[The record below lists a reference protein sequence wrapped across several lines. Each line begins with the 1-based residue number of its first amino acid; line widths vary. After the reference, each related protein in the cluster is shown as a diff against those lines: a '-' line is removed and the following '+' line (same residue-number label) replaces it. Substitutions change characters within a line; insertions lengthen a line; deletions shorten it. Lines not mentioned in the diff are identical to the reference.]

1 MTFWLNKCRLALLA
15 IPRYGTRGCTV
26 WRITRTMMKRDA
38 RMMMPAGL
46 AIAIGTLFM
55 CLTLLFGNVAKAS
68 MRREISVD
76 AGQANYVVA
85 SREDQDKPI
94 LFDEFDGK
102 GLSNLQ
108 GVRGLRPDVSLL
120 VDTEANGQSSKE
132 ILAIVSARQELMPVD
147 LVRGQ
152 WPDSDDQV
160 VLPHPVS
167 DRLQA
172 GLGDRV
178 RLHLSTLMLP
188 GSDSDSAQDSA
199 SKERLVDQ
207 GTVDLTVSGI
217 SKSRGRQYDD
227 FGGAVV
233 LTDSRIER
241 LLSMAG
247 IVGPESPPVNNVY
260 LQVDGQGKELQK
272 ALQNIRRYV
281 PKGYQ
286 LEDRRTMEDRL
297 LREQTGD
304 GVDITTLFLMTFG
317 LLAMVVAALVIANT
331 FQIMLARQRR
341 YLALLR
347 IIGADRRQIR
357 VGVLQQALFLG
368 VISSLIGIL
377 LAMGLM
383 GLAGCLGLHSGT
395 MKFEL
400 LLTPASLLVP
410 FVLGVLATLVAAFG
424 SSHRAIRVRPL
435 EALQPVDYQE
445 QGSRN
450 RTGLRISILLAV
462 IGLALVTW
470 SSWRVGELVRT
481 NSGDTVQTRNQQE
494 RLLGLAVLGV
504 LLIFLSA
511 LIGARRWI
519 PAFLRCL
526 GKPVSKIGPSC
537 RVGVANIA
545 RNPSRVAATGVALL
559 IGVTL
564 VSTLAT
570 GAVTAKRTLFKDID
584 QRYSVDIEISGQ
596 GLNKRNVRAIERVEG
611 VADAELVQ
619 RFNAKVESGGPSQAS
634 MTVYALDAS
643 RIRRVLHADLGP
655 GMQRSDAL
663 LVSTRTISKHSGYRD
678 GSRLNLS
685 IADPQAD
692 DEREKEA
699 DARRTLT
706 GVFAGFGGLDTSG
719 VYAITDSQ
727 NVAGID
733 TKTHEIW
740 IRTQGDR
747 DAALLLDDIRQAV
760 GEHDDMAISGG
771 LTQMRTWSERIDSLL
786 AIMVAL
792 LGVAVIIALIGVSN
806 TLMMSVLERRRET
819 ATLRAIGM
827 SSVQVRRSLG
837 VEACMIAL
845 GASLAGIVL
854 GMLFGWI
861 GAYQVFVPLGSVTFT
876 VPWSAFALIL
886 PVALLAAVA
895 ASVLPAREAVKVSPI
910 EALSDD

>member
-1 MTFWLNKCRLALLA
+1 MTFWLNKSRLALLA
-15 IPRYGTRGCTV
+15 IPRYRTRGCTV

-46 AIAIGTLFM
+46 AIVIGTLFM
-55 CLTLLFGNVAKAS
+55 CLTLLFGNVANAS
-68 MRREISVD
+68 MRREMSVD

-94 LFDEFDGK
+94 LFDEFDSK

-120 VDTEANGQSSKE
+120 VDAEANGQSSKE
-132 ILAIVSARQELMPVD
+132 ILAIVGARQELMPID

-160 VLPHPVS
+160 VLPQPVS

-172 GLGDRV
+172 GLGDKV
-178 RLHLSTLMLP
+178 RLHLSTLTLP
-188 GSDSDSAQDSA
+188 GSDSDSAQDSS

-247 IVGPESPPVNNVY
+247 MVGPESLPVNNVY

-331 FQIMLARQRR
+331 FQIMVARQRR

-357 VGVLQQALFLG
+357 VGVLQQALLLG

-445 QGSRN
+445 PGSRD
-450 RTGLRISILLAV
+450 RTGLRISVLLAV

-481 NSGDTVQTRNQQE
+481 NSGDTVQTSNQQE

-504 LLIFLSA
+504 LLIFLGA

-519 PAFLRCL
+519 PALLRCL

-596 GLNKRNVRAIERVEG
+596 GLNKRNVRAIERIQG

-619 RFNAKVESGGPSQAS
+619 RFDAKVQSGGPSQAS

-678 GSRLNLS
+678 GSQLKLS

-719 VYAITDSQ
+719 VYAITDSR

-747 DAALLLDDIRQAV
+747 DTALLLDDIRQAV

-854 GMLFGWI
+854 GTLFGWI

-876 VPWSAFALIL
+876 VPWSAFVLIL

>member
-1 MTFWLNKCRLALLA
+1 M
-15 IPRYGTRGCTV
+15 

-46 AIAIGTLFM
+46 AIVIGTLFM
-55 CLTLLFGNVAKAS
+55 CLTLLFGNVANAS
-68 MRREISVD
+68 MRREMSVD

-94 LFDEFDGK
+94 LFDEFDSK

-120 VDTEANGQSSKE
+120 VDAEANGQSSKE
-132 ILAIVSARQELMPVD
+132 ILAIVGARQELMPID

-160 VLPHPVS
+160 VLPQPVS

-172 GLGDRV
+172 GLGDKV
-178 RLHLSTLMLP
+178 HLHLSTLTLP
-188 GSDSDSAQDSA
+188 GSDSDSAQDSS

-247 IVGPESPPVNNVY
+247 MVGPESLPVNNVY
-260 LQVDGQGKELQK
+260 LQVDGQGKELQNT
-272 ALQNIRRYV
+272 LQNIRRYV

-297 LREQTGD
+297 LSEQTGN
-304 GVDITTLFLMTFG
+304 GVNFMTVFLMTFG
-317 LLAMVVAALVIANT
+317 VLAMVVAALVIANT
-331 FQIMLARQRR
+331 FQIMVARQRR

-347 IIGADRRQIR
+347 VIGADRRQIR
-357 VGVLQQALFLG
+357 LGVLQQALLLG

-395 MKFEL
+395 MELAL
-400 LLTPASLLVP
+400 LLTPAALLVP
-410 FVLGVLATLVAAFG
+410 FALGVLATLVAAFG
-424 SSHRAIRVRPL
+424 STRTAIRVRPL
-435 EALQPVDYQE
+435 EALQPVDHQE
-445 QGSRN
+445 QGSRK
-450 RTGLRISILLAV
+450 RTGLWISILLAV
-462 IGLALVTW
+462 SGLVFVIW
-470 SSWRVGELVRT
+470 SSWRVTELVRT
-481 NSGDTVQTRNQQE
+481 NSGDTVQTSNQQE
-494 RLLGLAVLGV
+494 LLLGLAVLGV
-504 LLIFLSA
+504 LLIFLGA

-519 PAFLRCL
+519 PALLRCL

-596 GLNKRNVRAIERVEG
+596 GLNKRNVRAIERIQG

-678 GSRLNLS
+678 GSQLKLS

-692 DEREKEA
+692 DERGKEA

-719 VYAITDSQ
+719 VYAITDSR

-760 GEHDDMAISGG
+760 GEHDDMAMSGG

-854 GMLFGWI
+854 GTLFGWI

-876 VPWSAFALIL
+876 VPWSTFALIL

>member
-1 MTFWLNKCRLALLA
+1 M
-15 IPRYGTRGCTV
+15 

-46 AIAIGTLFM
+46 AIVIGTIFM
-55 CLTLLFGNVAKAS
+55 CLTLLFGNVANAS
-68 MRREISVD
+68 MRREISMD
-76 AGQANYVVA
+76 AGQANYAVT
-85 SREDQDKPI
+85 SRRDLDKPI
-94 LFDEFDGK
+94 LLDEFDGK
-102 GLSNLQ
+102 GLSKLR
-108 GVRGLRPDVSLL
+108 GVSGLRPDVDLM
-120 VDTEANGQSSKE
+120 VDTEANGQSSKG

-147 LVRGQ
+147 LARGQ

-160 VLPHPVS
+160 VLPHSVAN
-167 DRLQA
+167 RLQA
-172 GLGDRV
+172 GLGDKV
-178 RLHLSTLMLP
+178 RLHLSPLMLP
-188 GSDSDSAQDSA
+188 GSDSDSAQDSS
-199 SKERLVDQ
+199 SKERLVDR
-207 GTVDLTVSGI
+207 GTVDLTISGI
-217 SKSRGRQYDD
+217 SKSHGGKYDD

-233 LTDSRIER
+233 LTGSRIER

-247 IVGPESPPVNNVY
+247 MVGPESLPVGNIY
-260 LQVDGQGKELQK
+260 LQVDGQGKELQNT
-272 ALQNIRRYV
+272 LQNISPYV
-281 PKGYQ
+281 PDGYQ
-286 LEDRRTMEDRL
+286 LEDRRAMEDRL
-297 LREQTGD
+297 LSEQTGN
-304 GVDITTLFLMTFG
+304 GVNIMTVFLMTFG
-317 LLAMVVAALVIANT
+317 VLAMVVAALVIANT
-331 FQIMLARQRR
+331 FQIMVARQRR

-347 IIGADRRQIR
+347 VIGADRWQIR
-357 VGVLQQALFLG
+357 AGVLQQALFIG
-368 VISSLIGIL
+368 VISSLVGIL

-395 MKFEL
+395 MKLEL
-400 LLTPASLLVP
+400 LLTPTALLVP

-424 SSHRAIRVRPL
+424 STRTAIRVRPL
-435 EALQPVDYQE
+435 EALQPLDHQE
-445 QGSRN
+445 QGSRK
-450 RTGLRISILLAV
+450 RTGLWISILLAV
-462 IGLALVTW
+462 SGLVFVIW
-470 SSWRVGELVRT
+470 SSWRVTELVRT
-481 NSGDTVQTRNQQE
+481 NSGDTVQTSNQQE
-494 RLLGLAVLGV
+494 LLLGLAVLGV
-504 LLIFLSA
+504 LLIFLGA
-511 LIGARRWI
+511 LMGARRWI
-519 PAFLRCL
+519 PALLRCL
-526 GKPVSKIGPSC
+526 GGPVSRIGPSC

-570 GAVTAKRTLFKDID
+570 GAVTTKRTLAKDID
-584 QRYSVDIEISGQ
+584 QRYSLDIEISGQ
-596 GLNKRNVRAIERVEG
+596 GLNKNNVRAIQRIQG

-619 RFNAKVESGGPSQAS
+619 RFNAEVESGGPSQDS
-634 MTVYALDAS
+634 MTVYALDTP
-643 RIRRVLHADLGP
+643 RIRRVLHGDLGP

-678 GSRLNLS
+678 GSQLKLL

-692 DEREKEA
+692 DERGKEA

-760 GEHDDMAISGG
+760 GEHDDMAMSGG
-771 LTQMRTWSERIDSLL
+771 LTQKRIWGERIDSLL

-845 GASLAGIVL
+845 GASLAGMVL
-854 GMLFGWI
+854 GTLFGWI
-861 GAYQVFVPLGSVTFT
+861 GAYQVFVSLGSVTCT

-886 PVALLAAVA
+886 PVALLAAVV

>member
-1 MTFWLNKCRLALLA
+1 M
-15 IPRYGTRGCTV
+15 

-46 AIAIGTLFM
+46 AIVIGTLFM
-55 CLTLLFGNVAKAS
+55 CLTLLFGNVANAS
-68 MRREISVD
+68 MRREISMD
-76 AGQANYVVA
+76 AGQANYAVTA
-85 SREDQDKPI
+85 RRDQDKPI
-94 LFDEFDGK
+94 LFDEFDSR
-102 GLSNLQ
+102 GLSKLQ
-108 GVRGLRPDVSLL
+108 GVRGLRPDVNLM
-120 VDTEANGQSSKE
+120 VDTEANGRSSKG
-132 ILAIVSARQELMPVD
+132 ILAIMGARQELMPID
-147 LVRGQ
+147 LDRGQ

-160 VLPHPVS
+160 VLPRSVA

-172 GLGDRV
+172 SLGDKV
-178 RLHLSTLMLP
+178 RLHLSPLMLP
-188 GSDSDSAQDSA
+188 ESDSAQDS
-199 SKERLVDQ
+199 SNKERLVDQ
-207 GTVDLTVSGI
+207 GSVNLTISGI
-217 SKSRGRQYDD
+217 SKSRGGQYDD

-233 LTDSRIER
+233 LTGSRIGR
-241 LLSMAG
+241 LLTKVGM
-247 IVGPESPPVNNVY
+247 VGPESPPLENIYLLVN
-260 LQVDGQGKELQK
+260 GQGKELQNT
-272 ALQNIRRYV
+272 LHDISRYV
-281 PKGYQ
+281 PDGYR
-286 LEDRRTMEDRL
+286 LEGRRAMEDRL
-297 LREQTGD
+297 LSDQTGN
-304 GVDITTLFLMTFG
+304 GVNIMTVFLMTFG
-317 LLAMVVAALVIANT
+317 VLAMVVAALVIANT
-331 FQIMLARQRR
+331 FQIMVARQRR

-347 IIGADRRQIR
+347 VIGADRRQIR
-357 VGVLQQALFLG
+357 LGVLQQALLLG

-395 MKFEL
+395 MELAL
-400 LLTPASLLVP
+400 LLTPAALLVP
-410 FVLGVLATLVAAFG
+410 FALGVLATLVAAFG
-424 SSHRAIRVRPL
+424 STRTAIKVRPL
-435 EALQPVDYQE
+435 EALQPLDYQE
-445 QGSRN
+445 QGNRK
-450 RTGLRISILLAV
+450 RTGLLISILLAV
-462 IGLALVTW
+462 IGIAFVIW
-470 SSWRVGELVRT
+470 SSWRVRELVRT
-481 NSGDTVQTRNQQE
+481 NTGDTVQTSNQQE
-494 RLLGLAVLGV
+494 LLLGLAVLGV
-504 LLIFLSA
+504 LLIFLGA

-519 PAFLRCL
+519 PSLLRCL
-526 GKPVSKIGPSC
+526 GRPVSRIGPSC

-570 GAVTAKRTLFKDID
+570 GAVTTKRTLAKDID
-584 QRYSVDIEISGQ
+584 QRYSLDIEISGQ
-596 GLNKRNVRAIERVEG
+596 GLNKNNVRAIQRIKG

-619 RFNAKVESGGPSQAS
+619 RFNAKVESGGPSQDS

-643 RIRRVLHADLGP
+643 RIRRVLHADLGL

-663 LVSTRTISKHSGYRD
+663 LVSTRTISKHSGYRS
-678 GSRLNLS
+678 GSQLKLS

-692 DEREKEA
+692 DERGKESV
-699 DARRTLT
+699 ARRTLT

-727 NVAGID
+727 NVAGIN
-733 TKTHEIW
+733 TETHEIW
-740 IRTQGDR
+740 IRTQRDR

-771 LTQMRTWSERIDSLL
+771 LTQKRLWGERIDSLL

-876 VPWSAFALIL
+876 VPWSAFALVL
-886 PVALLAAVA
+886 PVAFLAAVA

>member
-1 MTFWLNKCRLALLA
+1 MTFCLNKCRLALLA

-46 AIAIGTLFM
+46 AIVIGTLFM
-55 CLTLLFGNVAKAS
+55 CLTLLFGNVANAS
-68 MRREISVD
+68 MRREMSVD

-94 LFDEFDGK
+94 LFDEFDSK

-120 VDTEANGQSSKE
+120 VDAEANGQSSKE
-132 ILAIVSARQELMPVD
+132 ILAIVGARQELMPID

-160 VLPHPVS
+160 VLPQPVS

-172 GLGDRV
+172 GLGDKV
-178 RLHLSTLMLP
+178 RLHLSPMMLP
-188 GSDSDSAQDSA
+188 GSDSDSAQDSS

-247 IVGPESPPVNNVY
+247 MVGPESLPVNNVY

-331 FQIMLARQRR
+331 FQIMVARQRR

-357 VGVLQQALFLG
+357 VGVLQQALLLG

-445 QGSRN
+445 PGSRD
-450 RTGLRISILLAV
+450 RTGLRISVLLAV

-481 NSGDTVQTRNQQE
+481 NSGDTVQTSNQQE

-504 LLIFLSA
+504 LLIFLGA

-519 PAFLRCL
+519 PALLRCL

-596 GLNKRNVRAIERVEG
+596 GLNKRNVRAIERIQG

-619 RFNAKVESGGPSQAS
+619 RFDAKVQSGGPSQAS

-678 GSRLNLS
+678 GSQLKLS

-719 VYAITDSQ
+719 VYAITDSR

-747 DAALLLDDIRQAV
+747 DTALLLDDIRQAV

-854 GMLFGWI
+854 GTLFGWI

-876 VPWSAFALIL
+876 VPWSAFVLIL

>member
-1 MTFWLNKCRLALLA
+1 M
-15 IPRYGTRGCTV
+15 

-46 AIAIGTLFM
+46 AIVIGTLFM
-55 CLTLLFGNVAKAS
+55 CLTLLFGNVANAS
-68 MRREISVD
+68 MRREISMD
-76 AGQANYVVA
+76 AGQANYAVTA
-85 SREDQDKPI
+85 RRDQDKPI
-94 LFDEFDGK
+94 LFDEFDSR
-102 GLSNLQ
+102 GLSKLQ
-108 GVRGLRPDVSLL
+108 GVRGLRPDVSLM
-120 VDTEANGQSSKE
+120 VDTEANGQSSKG
-132 ILAIVSARQELMPVD
+132 ILAIMGASQELMPID
-147 LVRGQ
+147 LDRGQ

-160 VLPHPVS
+160 VLPRSVA

-172 GLGDRV
+172 GLGDKV
-178 RLHLSTLMLP
+178 QLHLSPLMLP
-188 GSDSDSAQDSA
+188 GSDSAPDSSN
-199 SKERLVDQ
+199 KESLVHQ
-207 GTVDLTVSGI
+207 GTVDLTISGI
-217 SKSRGRQYDD
+217 SKSRGGQYDD

-233 LTDSRIER
+233 LTGSRIYR
-241 LLSMAG
+241 LLTKAG
-247 IVGPESPPVNNVY
+247 MVGPESLPVENIY
-260 LQVDGQGKELQK
+260 LEVDGQGKELQNT
-272 ALQNIRRYV
+272 LHEISRYV
-281 PKGYQ
+281 PDGYR
-286 LEDRRTMEDRL
+286 LEDRRAMEDRL
-297 LREQTGD
+297 LSEQTGN
-304 GVDITTLFLMTFG
+304 GVNIMTVFLMTFG
-317 LLAMVVAALVIANT
+317 VLAMVVAALVIANT
-331 FQIMLARQRR
+331 FQIMVARQRR

-347 IIGADRRQIR
+347 VIGADRRQIR
-357 VGVLQQALFLG
+357 VGVLQQALLLG

-395 MKFEL
+395 MELAL
-400 LLTPASLLVP
+400 LLTPAALLVP
-410 FVLGVLATLVAAFG
+410 FALGVLATLVAAFG
-424 SSHRAIRVRPL
+424 STRTAIRVRPL

-445 QGSRN
+445 QGSRK
-450 RTGLRISILLAV
+450 RTGLLISILLAV
-462 IGLALVTW
+462 IGIAFVIW
-470 SSWRVGELVRT
+470 SSWRIRELVRT
-481 NSGDTVQTRNQQE
+481 NIGDTVQTTNQQE
-494 RLLGLAVLGV
+494 LLLGLAILGV
-504 LLIFLSA
+504 LLIFLGA
-511 LIGARRWI
+511 LTGARRWI
-519 PAFLRCL
+519 PALLRCL
-526 GKPVSKIGPSC
+526 GKPVSRIGPSC
-537 RVGVANIA
+537 KVGVANIA

-570 GAVTAKRTLFKDID
+570 GAVTTKRTLAKDID
-584 QRYSVDIEISGQ
+584 QRYSLDIEISGQ
-596 GLNKRNVRAIERVEG
+596 GLNKNNVRAIQRIKG

-619 RFNAKVESGGPSQAS
+619 RFNAKVESGGPSQDS

-643 RIRRVLHADLGP
+643 RIRHVLHADLGL
-655 GMQRSDAL
+655 GMQKSDAL
-663 LVSTRTISKHSGYRD
+663 LVSTRTISKHSGYRN
-678 GSRLNLS
+678 GSQLKLS

-692 DEREKEA
+692 VEREKEA
-699 DARRTLT
+699 VAGRTLT

-719 VYAITDSQ
+719 VYAITDSR

-760 GEHDDMAISGG
+760 GEHDDMAMSGG
-771 LTQMRTWSERIDSLL
+771 LTQKRIWGERIDSLL

>member
-1 MTFWLNKCRLALLA
+1 M
-15 IPRYGTRGCTV
+15 

-46 AIAIGTLFM
+46 AIVIGTLFM
-55 CLTLLFGNVAKAS
+55 CLTLLLGNVANAF
-68 MRREISVD
+68 MRREISLD
-76 AGQANYVVA
+76 AGQANYAVTA
-85 SREDQDKPI
+85 RRDQDKPV
-94 LFDEFDGK
+94 LFDQFDSK
-102 GLSNLQ
+102 GLSELQ
-108 GVRGLRPDVSLL
+108 GVRGLRPDVNLL
-120 VDTEANGQSSKE
+120 VDTEANGQSSKG
-132 ILAIVSARQELMPVD
+132 ILAIVGARQELMPID
-147 LVRGQ
+147 LDRGQ
-152 WPDSDDQV
+152 WPDSGDQV
-160 VLPHPVS
+160 VLPHSVA
-167 DRLQA
+167 DKLQV
-172 GLGDRV
+172 GLGDTV
-178 RLHLSTLMLP
+178 RLELSPLMLP
-188 GSDSDSAQDSA
+188 GSDHAQDA
-199 SKERLVDQ
+199 SSTERLVDQ
-207 GTVDLTVSGI
+207 GTVDLTISGI
-217 SKSRGRQYDD
+217 SKSHGGKYDD
-227 FGGAVV
+227 FGGAAV
-233 LTDSRIER
+233 LTDSLIDR

-247 IVGPESPPVNNVY
+247 MVGPESPPVENVY
-260 LQVDGQGKELQK
+260 LQVGGQGKELQNT
-272 ALQNIRRYV
+272 LRGISRYV
-281 PKGYQ
+281 PDGYR
-286 LEDRRTMEDRL
+286 LEDRRAMEDRL
-297 LREQTGD
+297 LSEQTGN
-304 GVDITTLFLMTFG
+304 GVNIMTVFLMTFG

-331 FQIMLARQRR
+331 FQIMVARQRR

-347 IIGADRRQIR
+347 VIGADRRQIR
-357 VGVLQQALFLG
+357 VGVLQQALLLG
-368 VISSLIGIL
+368 VVSSLIGIL

-395 MKFEL
+395 MKLEL
-400 LLTPASLLVP
+400 LLTPAALLFP

-424 SSHRAIRVRPL
+424 STRTAIRVRPL

-445 QGSRN
+445 QGRRR
-450 RTGLRISILLAV
+450 RTGRRISILLAV
-462 IGLALVTW
+462 SGLVLVIW
-470 SSWRVGELVRT
+470 SSWRVTELVRT
-481 NSGDTVQTRNQQE
+481 NSSDTVQTSNQQE
-494 RLLGLAVLGV
+494 LLLGLAILGV
-504 LLIFLSA
+504 LLIFLGA

-519 PAFLRCL
+519 PAFLRFL
-526 GKPVSKIGPSC
+526 GRPVSRIGPSC

-596 GLNKRNVRAIERVEG
+596 GLNKRNVRAIERIEG

-619 RFNAKVESGGPSQAS
+619 RFNAKIESGGPSQAS
-634 MTVYALDAS
+634 MTVYALDTS

-655 GMQRSDAL
+655 GLQRSDAL
-663 LVSTRTISKHSGYRD
+663 LVSNRTISKHSGYRD
-678 GSRLNLS
+678 GSQLKLS

-706 GVFAGFGGLDTSG
+706 GFFAGFGGLDTSG
-719 VYAITDSQ
+719 VYAITDSR
-727 NVAGID
+727 NIAGID

-747 DAALLLDDIRQAV
+747 DTALLLDDIRQAV
-760 GEHDDMAISGG
+760 GEHDDMAMSGG
-771 LTQMRTWSERIDSLL
+771 LTQMRTWNERIDSLL

-845 GASLAGIVL
+845 GAGLAGIVL
-854 GMLFGWI
+854 GTLFGWI
-861 GAYQVFVPLGSVTFT
+861 GAYQVFVSLGSVTFT
-876 VPWSAFALIL
+876 VPWSAFALML

>member
-1 MTFWLNKCRLALLA
+1 MTFCLNKCRLALLA

-46 AIAIGTLFM
+46 AIVIGTLFM
-55 CLTLLFGNVAKAS
+55 CLTLLFGNVANAS
-68 MRREISVD
+68 MRREISMD
-76 AGQANYVVA
+76 AGQANYAVTA
-85 SREDQDKPI
+85 RRDQDKPI
-94 LFDEFDGK
+94 LFDEFNSR
-102 GLSNLQ
+102 GLSKLQ
-108 GVRGLRPDVSLL
+108 GVRGLRPDVNLM
-120 VDTEANGQSSKE
+120 VDTEANGQSSKG
-132 ILAIVSARQELMPVD
+132 ILAIMGARQELMPID
-147 LVRGQ
+147 LDRGR
-152 WPDSDDQV
+152 WPDSDDLV
-160 VLPHPVS
+160 VLPRSVA
-167 DRLQA
+167 DRLRV
-172 GLGDRV
+172 GLGDKV
-178 RLHLSTLMLP
+178 RLHLSPLMLP
-188 GSDSDSAQDSA
+188 GSDSAQDS
-199 SKERLVDQ
+199 SNKESLVHQ
-207 GTVDLTVSGI
+207 GTVDLTISGI
-217 SKSRGRQYDD
+217 SKSRGGQYDD

-233 LTDSRIER
+233 LTGSRIDR
-241 LLSMAG
+241 LLTKTGMAG
-247 IVGPESPPVNNVY
+247 PASPPVENVY
-260 LQVDGQGKELQK
+260 LQVDGQGKELQNT
-272 ALQNIRRYV
+272 LHEISRYV
-281 PKGYQ
+281 PDGYR
-286 LEDRRTMEDRL
+286 LEDRRAMEDRL
-297 LREQTGD
+297 LSEQTGN
-304 GVDITTLFLMTFG
+304 GVNIMTVFLMTFG
-317 LLAMVVAALVIANT
+317 VLAMVVAALVIANT
-331 FQIMLARQRR
+331 FQIMVARQRR

-347 IIGADRRQIR
+347 VIGADRRQIR
-357 VGVLQQALFLG
+357 LGVLQQALLLG

-395 MKFEL
+395 MKLAL
-400 LLTPASLLVP
+400 LLTPAALLVP
-410 FVLGVLATLVAAFG
+410 FALGVLATLVAAFG
-424 SSHRAIRVRPL
+424 STRTAIRVRPL

-445 QGSRN
+445 QGSRK
-450 RTGLRISILLAV
+450 RTGLLISILLAV
-462 IGLALVTW
+462 IGIAFVIW
-470 SSWRVGELVRT
+470 SSWRVRELVRT
-481 NSGDTVQTRNQQE
+481 NTGDTVQTTNQQE
-494 RLLGLAVLGV
+494 LLLGLAVLGV
-504 LLIFLSA
+504 LLIFLGA

-519 PAFLRCL
+519 PALLRCL
-526 GKPVSKIGPSC
+526 GGPVSRIGPSC

-570 GAVTAKRTLFKDID
+570 GAVTTKRTLAKDID
-584 QRYSVDIEISGQ
+584 QRYSLDIEISGQ
-596 GLNKRNVRAIERVEG
+596 GLNKNNVRAIQRIKG

-619 RFNAKVESGGPSQAS
+619 RFNAKVESGGPSQDS

-655 GMQRSDAL
+655 DTQKSDAL
-663 LVSTRTISKHSGYRD
+663 LVSTRTISQHSGYRD
-678 GSRLNLS
+678 GSQLKLS
-685 IADPQAD
+685 IADPQTD
-692 DEREKEA
+692 DERGKEA
-699 DARRTLT
+699 VARRTLT
-706 GVFAGFGGLDTSG
+706 GVFAGFSGLDTSG
-719 VYAITDSQ
+719 VYAITDSR
-727 NVAGID
+727 NVAGIN
-733 TKTHEIW
+733 TETHEIW

-747 DAALLLDDIRQAV
+747 DAALLLDDIRQVV

-771 LTQMRTWSERIDSLL
+771 LTQKRLWGERIDSLL

>member
-1 MTFWLNKCRLALLA
+1 
-15 IPRYGTRGCTV
+15 
-26 WRITRTMMKRDA
+26 MMKRDA

-46 AIAIGTLFM
+46 AIVIGTIFM
-55 CLTLLFGNVAKAS
+55 CLTLLFGNVANAS
-68 MRREISVD
+68 MRREISMD
-76 AGQANYVVA
+76 AGQANYAVT
-85 SREDQDKPI
+85 SRRDLDKPI
-94 LFDEFDGK
+94 LLDEFDGK
-102 GLSNLQ
+102 GLSKLR
-108 GVRGLRPDVSLL
+108 GVSGLRPDVDLM
-120 VDTEANGQSSKE
+120 VDTEANGQSSKG

-147 LVRGQ
+147 LARGQ

-160 VLPHPVS
+160 VLPHSVAN
-167 DRLQA
+167 RLQA
-172 GLGDRV
+172 GLGDKV
-178 RLHLSTLMLP
+178 RLHLSPLMLP
-188 GSDSDSAQDSA
+188 GSDSDSAQDSS

-207 GTVDLTVSGI
+207 GTVDLTISGI
-217 SKSRGRQYDD
+217 SKSHGGKYDD

-233 LTDSRIER
+233 LTGSRIER

-247 IVGPESPPVNNVY
+247 MVGPESLPVGNIY
-260 LQVDGQGKELQK
+260 LQVDGQGKELQNT
-272 ALQNIRRYV
+272 LQNISRYV
-281 PKGYQ
+281 PDGYQ
-286 LEDRRTMEDRL
+286 LEDRRAMEDRL
-297 LREQTGD
+297 LSEQTGN
-304 GVDITTLFLMTFG
+304 GVNIMTVFLMTFG
-317 LLAMVVAALVIANT
+317 VLAMVVAALVIANT
-331 FQIMLARQRR
+331 FQIMVARQRR

-347 IIGADRRQIR
+347 VIGADRWQIR
-357 VGVLQQALFLG
+357 AGVLQQALFLG
-368 VISSLIGIL
+368 VISSLVGIL

-395 MKFEL
+395 MKLEL
-400 LLTPASLLVP
+400 LLTPTALLVP

-424 SSHRAIRVRPL
+424 STRKAIRVRPL
-435 EALQPVDYQE
+435 EALQPVDHQE
-445 QGSRN
+445 QGSRK
-450 RTGLRISILLAV
+450 RTGLWISILLAV
-462 IGLALVTW
+462 SGLVFVIW
-470 SSWRVGELVRT
+470 SSWRVTELVRT
-481 NSGDTVQTRNQQE
+481 NSGDTVQTSNQQE
-494 RLLGLAVLGV
+494 LLLGLAVLGV
-504 LLIFLSA
+504 LLIFLGA
-511 LIGARRWI
+511 LMGARRWI
-519 PAFLRCL
+519 PALLRCL
-526 GKPVSKIGPSC
+526 GGPVSRIGPSC

-570 GAVTAKRTLFKDID
+570 GAVTTKRTLAKDID
-584 QRYSVDIEISGQ
+584 QRYSLDIEISGQ
-596 GLNKRNVRAIERVEG
+596 GLNKNNVRAIERIEG

-619 RFNAKVESGGPSQAS
+619 RFNAEVESGGPSQDS
-634 MTVYALDAS
+634 MTVYALDTP
-643 RIRRVLHADLGP
+643 RIRRVLHGDLGP

-678 GSRLNLS
+678 GSQLKLL

-692 DEREKEA
+692 DERGKEA

-760 GEHDDMAISGG
+760 GEHDDMAMSGG
-771 LTQMRTWSERIDSLL
+771 LTQKRIWGERIDSLL

-854 GMLFGWI
+854 GTLFGWI
-861 GAYQVFVPLGSVTFT
+861 GAYQVFVSLGSVIFT

-886 PVALLAAVA
+886 PVALLAAVV

>member
-1 MTFWLNKCRLALLA
+1 
-15 IPRYGTRGCTV
+15 
-26 WRITRTMMKRDA
+26 MMKRDA

-46 AIAIGTLFM
+46 AIVIGTLFM
-55 CLTLLFGNVAKAS
+55 CLTLLFGNVANAS
-68 MRREISVD
+68 MRREISMD
-76 AGQANYVVA
+76 AGQANYAVT
-85 SREDQDKPI
+85 SRRDQDKPI
-94 LFDEFDGK
+94 LLDEFDGK
-102 GLSNLQ
+102 GLSKLR
-108 GVRGLRPDVSLL
+108 GVSGLRPDVDLM
-120 VDTEANGQSSKE
+120 VDTEANGQSSKG
-132 ILAIVSARQELMPVD
+132 ILAIVGARQELMPVD
-147 LVRGQ
+147 LDRGQ

-160 VLPHPVS
+160 VLPHSVAN
-167 DRLQA
+167 RLQA
-172 GLGDRV
+172 GLGDKV
-178 RLHLSTLMLP
+178 RLHLSSAMLP
-188 GSDSDSAQDSA
+188 GSDSDSAQDSS

-207 GTVDLTVSGI
+207 GTVDLTISGI
-217 SKSRGRQYDD
+217 SKSHGGKYDD

-233 LTDSRIER
+233 LTGSRIER
-241 LLSMAG
+241 MLSMAG
-247 IVGPESPPVNNVY
+247 MVGPESLPVGNIY
-260 LQVDGQGKELQK
+260 LQVDGQGKELQNT
-272 ALQNIRRYV
+272 LQNISRYV
-281 PKGYQ
+281 PDGYQ
-286 LEDRRTMEDRL
+286 LEDRRAMEDRL
-297 LREQTGD
+297 LSEQTGN
-304 GVDITTLFLMTFG
+304 GVNIMTVFLMTFG
-317 LLAMVVAALVIANT
+317 VLAMVVAALVIANT
-331 FQIMLARQRR
+331 FQIMVARQRR

-347 IIGADRRQIR
+347 VIGADRWQIR
-357 VGVLQQALFLG
+357 IGVLQQALFLG
-368 VISSLIGIL
+368 VISSLVGIL

-395 MKFEL
+395 MKLEL
-400 LLTPASLLVP
+400 LLTPTALLVP

-424 SSHRAIRVRPL
+424 STRTAIRVRPL
-435 EALQPVDYQE
+435 EALQPVDHQE
-445 QGSRN
+445 QGSRK

-462 IGLALVTW
+462 SGLVFVIW
-470 SSWRVGELVRT
+470 SSWRVTELVRT
-481 NSGDTVQTRNQQE
+481 NSGDTVQTSNQQE
-494 RLLGLAVLGV
+494 LLLGLAVLGV
-504 LLIFLSA
+504 LLIFLGA
-511 LIGARRWI
+511 LMGARRWI
-519 PAFLRCL
+519 PALLRCL
-526 GKPVSKIGPSC
+526 GGPVSRIGPSC

-570 GAVTAKRTLFKDID
+570 GAVTTKRTLAKDID
-584 QRYSVDIEISGQ
+584 QRYSLDIEISGQ
-596 GLNKRNVRAIERVEG
+596 GLNKNNVRAIQRIKG

-619 RFNAKVESGGPSQAS
+619 RFNAKVESGGPSQDS

-643 RIRRVLHADLGP
+643 RIRRVLHANLGP

-678 GSRLNLS
+678 GSQLKLL

-692 DEREKEA
+692 DERGKEA

-719 VYAITDSQ
+719 VYAITDSR

-760 GEHDDMAISGG
+760 GEHDDMAMSGG
-771 LTQMRTWSERIDSLL
+771 LTQKRIWGERIDSLL

-845 GASLAGIVL
+845 GASLAGMVL
-854 GMLFGWI
+854 GTLFGWI

-886 PVALLAAVA
+886 PVALLAAVV

>member
-1 MTFWLNKCRLALLA
+1 M
-15 IPRYGTRGCTV
+15 

-46 AIAIGTLFM
+46 AIVIGALFM
-55 CLTLLFGNVAKAS
+55 CLTLLFGNVANAS
-68 MRREISVD
+68 MRREISLD
-76 AGQANYVVA
+76 AGRANYAVT
-85 SREDQDKPI
+85 SRRDQDKPI
-94 LFDEFDGK
+94 LFDKFDSK
-102 GLSNLQ
+102 GLSKLQ
-108 GVRGLRPDVSLL
+108 GVRGLRPDVSLMM
-120 VDTEANGQSSKE
+120 DMEANGQSSKG
-132 ILAIVSARQELMPVD
+132 ILAIAGARQELMPVD
-147 LVRGQ
+147 LDRGQ

-160 VLPHPVS
+160 VLPHSVS
-167 DRLQA
+167 DRLRV
-172 GLGDRV
+172 GLGDKV
-178 RLHLSTLMLP
+178 RLHLSPMMLS
-188 GSDSDSAQDSA
+188 GSDSDSAQDS
-199 SKERLVDQ
+199 SSTERLVDQ
-207 GTVDLTVSGI
+207 GTVDLIISGI
-217 SKSRGRQYDD
+217 STSRGGQYDD

-233 LTDSRIER
+233 LTGSRIDR
-241 LLSMAG
+241 LLTMAG
-247 IVGPESPPVNNVY
+247 MVGPESPPVKNIY
-260 LQVDGQGKELQK
+260 LQVNGQGKELQNT
-272 ALQNIRRYV
+272 LQNISRYV
-281 PKGYQ
+281 PDGYR
-286 LEDRRTMEDRL
+286 LEDRGAMEDRL
-297 LREQTGD
+297 LSEQTGN
-304 GVDITTLFLMTFG
+304 GVNFMTVFLMTFG
-317 LLAMVVAALVIANT
+317 VLAMVVAALVIANT
-331 FQIMLARQRR
+331 FQIMVARQRR

-357 VGVLQQALFLG
+357 VSVLQQALLLG
-368 VISSLIGIL
+368 VISSFIGIL

-383 GLAGCLGLHSGT
+383 GLAGCFGLHSGT
-395 MKFEL
+395 MKLEL
-400 LLTPASLLVP
+400 LLTPAALLVP
-410 FVLGVLATLVAAFG
+410 FALGVLATLVAAFG
-424 SSHRAIRVRPL
+424 STRTAIRVRPL
-435 EALQPVDYQE
+435 EALQPVDHQDP
-445 QGSRN
+445 GSRK
-450 RTGLRISILLAV
+450 RAGLRISILLAAV
-462 IGLALVTW
+462 GLALVIW
-470 SSWRVGELVRT
+470 SSWRVTELVRT
-481 NSGDTVQTRNQQE
+481 NSGNTVQASNQQE
-494 RLLGLAVLGV
+494 LLLGLAVLGV
-504 LLIFLSA
+504 LLIFLGA

-519 PAFLRCL
+519 PALLRCL
-526 GKPVSKIGPSC
+526 GRPVSRIGPSC

-643 RIRRVLHADLGP
+643 RIKRVLHADLGP

-678 GSRLNLS
+678 GSQLKLS

-719 VYAITDSQ
+719 VYAITDSR
-727 NVAGID
+727 NVAGIN
-733 TKTHEIW
+733 TETHEIW

-771 LTQMRTWSERIDSLL
+771 LTQKRLWGERIDSLL

-854 GMLFGWI
+854 GTLFGWI

>member
-1 MTFWLNKCRLALLA
+1 M
-15 IPRYGTRGCTV
+15 

-46 AIAIGTLFM
+46 AIVIGTLFM
-55 CLTLLFGNVAKAS
+55 CLTLLFGNVANAS
-68 MRREISVD
+68 MRREISMD
-76 AGQANYVVA
+76 AGQANYAVTA
-85 SREDQDKPI
+85 RRDQDKPI
-94 LFDEFDGK
+94 LFDEFDSR
-102 GLSNLQ
+102 GLSKLQ
-108 GVRGLRPDVSLL
+108 GVRGLRPDVNLM
-120 VDTEANGQSSKE
+120 VDTEANGQSSKG
-132 ILAIVSARQELMPVD
+132 ILAIMGARQELMPID
-147 LVRGQ
+147 LDRGQ

-160 VLPHPVS
+160 VLPRSVA
-167 DRLQA
+167 DRLRV
-172 GLGDRV
+172 GLGDKV
-178 RLHLSTLMLP
+178 RLHLSPLMLS
-188 GSDSDSAQDSA
+188 GSDSAPDS
-199 SKERLVDQ
+199 SKKESLVHQ
-207 GTVDLTVSGI
+207 GTVDLTISGI
-217 SKSRGRQYDD
+217 SKSRGGQYDD

-233 LTDSRIER
+233 LTGSRIDR
-241 LLSMAG
+241 LLTKAG
-247 IVGPESPPVNNVY
+247 MVGPESLPVENIY
-260 LQVDGQGKELQK
+260 LQVDGQGKELQNT
-272 ALQNIRRYV
+272 LHDISRYV
-281 PKGYQ
+281 PDGYR
-286 LEDRRTMEDRL
+286 LEDRRAMEDRL
-297 LREQTGD
+297 LSEQTGN
-304 GVDITTLFLMTFG
+304 GVNIMTVFLMTFG
-317 LLAMVVAALVIANT
+317 VLAMVVAALVIANT
-331 FQIMLARQRR
+331 FQIMVARQRR

-347 IIGADRRQIR
+347 VIGADRRQIR
-357 VGVLQQALFLG
+357 LGVLQQALLLG

-395 MKFEL
+395 MELAL
-400 LLTPASLLVP
+400 LLTPAALLVP
-410 FVLGVLATLVAAFG
+410 FALGVLATLVAAFG
-424 SSHRAIRVRPL
+424 STRTAIRVRPL

-445 QGSRN
+445 QGNRK
-450 RTGLRISILLAV
+450 RTGLLISILLAV
-462 IGLALVTW
+462 IGIAFVIW
-470 SSWRVGELVRT
+470 SSWRVRELVRT
-481 NSGDTVQTRNQQE
+481 NTGDTVQTTNQQE
-494 RLLGLAVLGV
+494 LLLGLAVLGV
-504 LLIFLSA
+504 LLIFLGA

-519 PAFLRCL
+519 PALLRCL
-526 GKPVSKIGPSC
+526 GRPVSRIGPSC

-570 GAVTAKRTLFKDID
+570 GAVTTKRTLAKDID
-584 QRYSVDIEISGQ
+584 QRYSLDIEISGQ
-596 GLNKRNVRAIERVEG
+596 GLNKNNVRAIQRIKG

-619 RFNAKVESGGPSQAS
+619 RFNAKVESGGPSQDS
-634 MTVYALDAS
+634 MTVYALDAL
-643 RIRRVLHADLGP
+643 RIRRVLHADLGL
-655 GMQRSDAL
+655 GMQKSDAL
-663 LVSTRTISKHSGYRD
+663 LVSTRTISQHSGYRD
-678 GSRLNLS
+678 GSQLKLS
-685 IADPQAD
+685 IADPQTD

-699 DARRTLT
+699 VARRTLT

-719 VYAITDSQ
+719 VYAITDSR

-760 GEHDDMAISGG
+760 GEHDDMAMSGG
-771 LTQMRTWSERIDSLL
+771 LTQKRIWGERIDSLL

>member
-1 MTFWLNKCRLALLA
+1 MTFWLNKCRLALRA

-46 AIAIGTLFM
+46 AIVIGTLFM

-108 GVRGLRPDVSLL
+108 GVRGLRPDVGLL

-132 ILAIVSARQELMPVD
+132 ILAIAGARQELMPVD

-172 GLGDRV
+172 GLGDKV
-178 RLHLSTLMLP
+178 RLHLSTSMLP

-207 GTVDLTVSGI
+207 GTVDLTISGI
-217 SKSRGRQYDD
+217 SKSRGRQYDA

-233 LTDSRIER
+233 LRDSRIER

-260 LQVDGQGKELQK
+260 LQVDGQGKELQNT
-272 ALQNIRRYV
+272 LQNIRRYV

-331 FQIMLARQRR
+331 FQIMVARQRR

-357 VGVLQQALFLG
+357 VGVLQQALLLG

-435 EALQPVDYQE
+435 EALQPMDYQE

-481 NSGDTVQTRNQQE
+481 NSGDTVQTSNQQE
-494 RLLGLAVLGV
+494 RLLGLAILGV

-519 PAFLRCL
+519 PALLRCL

-570 GAVTAKRTLFKDID
+570 GAVTTKRTLVKDID

-619 RFNAKVESGGPSQAS
+619 RFDAKVQSGGPSQAS

-678 GSRLNLS
+678 GSRLKLS

-706 GVFAGFGGLDTSG
+706 GVFAGFGGLDNSG
-719 VYAITDSQ
+719 VYAITDSR

-747 DAALLLDDIRQAV
+747 DTALLLDDIRQAV
-760 GEHDDMAISGG
+760 GEHDDMAMSGG

-854 GMLFGWI
+854 GTLFGWI

>member
-1 MTFWLNKCRLALLA
+1 
-15 IPRYGTRGCTV
+15 
-26 WRITRTMMKRDA
+26 MMKRDA

-46 AIAIGTLFM
+46 AIVIGTLFM
-55 CLTLLFGNVAKAS
+55 CLTLLFGNVANAS
-68 MRREISVD
+68 MRREISMD
-76 AGQANYVVA
+76 AGQANYAVT
-85 SREDQDKPI
+85 SRRDLDKPI
-94 LFDEFDGK
+94 LLDEFDGK
-102 GLSNLQ
+102 GLSKLR
-108 GVRGLRPDVSLL
+108 GVSGLRPDVDLM
-120 VDTEANGQSSKE
+120 VDTEANGQSSKG

-147 LVRGQ
+147 LARGQ

-160 VLPHPVS
+160 VLPHSVAN
-167 DRLQA
+167 RLQA
-172 GLGDRV
+172 GLGDKV
-178 RLHLSTLMLP
+178 RLHLSPLMLP
-188 GSDSDSAQDSA
+188 GSDSDSAQDSS

-207 GTVDLTVSGI
+207 GTVDLTISGI
-217 SKSRGRQYDD
+217 SKSHGGKYDD

-233 LTDSRIER
+233 LTGSRIER

-247 IVGPESPPVNNVY
+247 MVGPESLPVGNIY
-260 LQVDGQGKELQK
+260 LQVDGQGKELQNT
-272 ALQNIRRYV
+272 LQNISRYV
-281 PKGYQ
+281 PDGYQ
-286 LEDRRTMEDRL
+286 LEDRRAMEDRL
-297 LREQTGD
+297 LSEQTGN
-304 GVDITTLFLMTFG
+304 GVNIMTVFLMTFG
-317 LLAMVVAALVIANT
+317 VLAMVVAALVIANT
-331 FQIMLARQRR
+331 FQIMVARQRR

-347 IIGADRRQIR
+347 VIGADRWQIR
-357 VGVLQQALFLG
+357 AGVLQQALFLG
-368 VISSLIGIL
+368 VISSLVGIL

-395 MKFEL
+395 MKLEL
-400 LLTPASLLVP
+400 LLTPTALLVP

-424 SSHRAIRVRPL
+424 STRKAIRVRPL
-435 EALQPVDYQE
+435 EALQPVDHQE
-445 QGSRN
+445 QGSRK
-450 RTGLRISILLAV
+450 RTGLWISILLAV
-462 IGLALVTW
+462 SGLVFVIW
-470 SSWRVGELVRT
+470 SSWRVTELVRT
-481 NSGDTVQTRNQQE
+481 NSGDTVQTSNQQE
-494 RLLGLAVLGV
+494 LLLGLAVLGV
-504 LLIFLSA
+504 LLIFLGA
-511 LIGARRWI
+511 LMGARRWI
-519 PAFLRCL
+519 PALLRCL
-526 GKPVSKIGPSC
+526 GGPVSRIGPSC

-570 GAVTAKRTLFKDID
+570 GAVTTKRTLAKDID
-584 QRYSVDIEISGQ
+584 QRYSLDIEISGQ
-596 GLNKRNVRAIERVEG
+596 GLNKNNVRAIERIEG

-619 RFNAKVESGGPSQAS
+619 RFNAEVESGGPSQDS
-634 MTVYALDAS
+634 MTVYALDTP
-643 RIRRVLHADLGP
+643 RIRRVLHGDLGP

-678 GSRLNLS
+678 GSQLKLL

-692 DEREKEA
+692 DERGKEA

-760 GEHDDMAISGG
+760 GEHDDMAMSGG
-771 LTQMRTWSERIDSLL
+771 LTQKRIWGERIDSLL

-854 GMLFGWI
+854 GTLFGWI
-861 GAYQVFVPLGSVTFT
+861 GAYQVFVSLGSVIFT

-886 PVALLAAVA
+886 PVALLAAVV

>member
-46 AIAIGTLFM
+46 AIVIGALFM
-55 CLTLLFGNVAKAS
+55 CLTLLFGNVANAS
-68 MRREISVD
+68 MRREISMD
-76 AGQANYVVA
+76 AGQANYAVT
-85 SREDQDKPI
+85 SRRDQDKPI
-94 LFDEFDGK
+94 LFDEFDSR
-102 GLSNLQ
+102 GLSKLQ
-108 GVRGLRPDVSLL
+108 GVRGLRPDVNLM
-120 VDTEANGQSSKE
+120 VDTEANGQSSKG
-132 ILAIVSARQELMPVD
+132 ILAIMGARQELMPID
-147 LVRGQ
+147 LDRGQ

-160 VLPHPVS
+160 VLPRSVA
-167 DRLQA
+167 DRFRA
-172 GLGDRV
+172 GLGNKV
-178 RLHLSTLMLP
+178 RLHLSPLMLP
-188 GSDSDSAQDSA
+188 GSDSAQDS
-199 SKERLVDQ
+199 SNKERLVNQ
-207 GTVDLTVSGI
+207 GSVDLTISGI
-217 SKSRGRQYDD
+217 SKSRGGQYDD

-233 LTDSRIER
+233 LTGSRIDR
-241 LLSMAG
+241 LLTKAG
-247 IVGPESPPVNNVY
+247 MVGPESLPVENIY
-260 LQVDGQGKELQK
+260 LEVDGQGKD
-272 ALQNIRRYV
+272 LQNTLYDISRYV
-281 PKGYQ
+281 PKGYR
-286 LEDRRTMEDRL
+286 LEDRRAMEDRL
-297 LREQTGD
+297 LSEQTGN
-304 GVDITTLFLMTFG
+304 GVNIMTVFLMTFG
-317 LLAMVVAALVIANT
+317 VLAMVVAALVIANT
-331 FQIMLARQRR
+331 FQIMVARQRR

-347 IIGADRRQIR
+347 VIGADRRQIR
-357 VGVLQQALFLG
+357 LGVLQQALLLG

-395 MKFEL
+395 MKLAL
-400 LLTPASLLVP
+400 LLTPAALLVP
-410 FVLGVLATLVAAFG
+410 FALGVLATLVAAFG
-424 SSHRAIRVRPL
+424 STRTAIRVRPL
-435 EALQPVDYQE
+435 EALQPVDHQE
-445 QGSRN
+445 QGSRK
-450 RTGLRISILLAV
+450 RTGLRISILLSVSGLVFV
-462 IGLALVTW
+462 IW
-470 SSWRVGELVRT
+470 SSWRVTELVRT
-481 NSGDTVQTRNQQE
+481 NSGDTVQTSNQQE
-494 RLLGLAVLGV
+494 LLLGLAVLGV
-504 LLIFLSA
+504 LLIFLGA
-511 LIGARRWI
+511 LMGARRWI
-519 PAFLRCL
+519 PALLRCL
-526 GKPVSKIGPSC
+526 GAPVSKIGPSC

-570 GAVTAKRTLFKDID
+570 GAVTTKRTLAKDID
-584 QRYSVDIEISGQ
+584 QRYSLDIEISGQ
-596 GLNKRNVRAIERVEG
+596 GLNKNNVRAIQRIKG

-619 RFNAKVESGGPSQAS
+619 RFNAKVELGGPSQDS
-634 MTVYALDAS
+634 MTVYALNAS
-643 RIRRVLHADLGP
+643 RIRHVLHADLGP
-655 GMQRSDAL
+655 DTQRSDAL
-663 LVSTRTISKHSGYRD
+663 LVSTRTISKHSGYRN
-678 GSRLNLS
+678 GSQLKLS

-692 DEREKEA
+692 VEREKEA
-699 DARRTLT
+699 VARRTLT

-771 LTQMRTWSERIDSLL
+771 LTQKRIWGERIDSLL

>member
-1 MTFWLNKCRLALLA
+1 M
-15 IPRYGTRGCTV
+15 
-26 WRITRTMMKRDA
+26 MMKRDA

-46 AIAIGTLFM
+46 AIVIGTLFM
-55 CLTLLFGNVAKAS
+55 CLTLLFGNVANAS
-68 MRREISVD
+68 MRREISMD
-76 AGQANYVVA
+76 AGQANYAVTA
-85 SREDQDKPI
+85 GRDQDKPI
-94 LFDEFDGK
+94 LLDEFDSR
-102 GLSNLQ
+102 GLSKLQ
-108 GVRGLRPDVSLL
+108 GVRGLRPDVNLM
-120 VDTEANGQSSKE
+120 VDTEANGQSSKG
-132 ILAIVSARQELMPVD
+132 ILAIMGARQELMPID
-147 LVRGQ
+147 LDRGQ

-160 VLPHPVS
+160 VLPRSVA
-167 DRLQA
+167 DRLRV
-172 GLGDRV
+172 GLGDKV
-178 RLHLSTLMLP
+178 RLHLSPLMLP
-188 GSDSDSAQDSA
+188 GSDSAQDS
-199 SKERLVDQ
+199 SNKDSLVHQ
-207 GTVDLTVSGI
+207 GTADLTISGI
-217 SKSRGRQYDD
+217 SKSHGGKYDD

-233 LTDSRIER
+233 LTGSRIGR
-241 LLSMAG
+241 LLTMAG
-247 IVGPESPPVNNVY
+247 MVGPESLPVENIY
-260 LQVDGQGKELQK
+260 LQIDGQGKELQNT
-272 ALQNIRRYV
+272 LQNIRRYV
-281 PKGYQ
+281 PDGYR
-286 LEDRRTMEDRL
+286 LEDRRAMEDRL
-297 LREQTGD
+297 LSEQTGN
-304 GVDITTLFLMTFG
+304 GVNFMTVFLMTFG
-317 LLAMVVAALVIANT
+317 VLAMVVAALVIANT
-331 FQIMLARQRR
+331 FQIMVARQRR
-341 YLALLR
+341 HLALLR
-347 IIGADRRQIR
+347 VIGADRWQIR
-357 VGVLQQALFLG
+357 VGVLQQALLLG
-368 VISSLIGIL
+368 IISSLIGVL

-395 MKFEL
+395 MKLEL
-400 LLTPASLLVP
+400 LIAPAALLVP

-424 SSHRAIRVRPL
+424 ATRTAIRVRPL
-435 EALQPVDYQE
+435 EALQPVDHQE
-445 QGSRN
+445 SGSRK
-450 RTGLRISILLAV
+450 RTGLLISILLAASGLVFV
-462 IGLALVTW
+462 IW
-470 SSWRVGELVRT
+470 SSWRVTELVRT
-481 NSGDTVQTRNQQE
+481 NSSDTVQASNQQE
-494 RLLGLAVLGV
+494 LLLGLAVLGV
-504 LLIFLSA
+504 LLIFLGA

-519 PAFLRCL
+519 PALLRCL
-526 GKPVSKIGPSC
+526 GRPVSRIGPSC

-570 GAVTAKRTLFKDID
+570 GAVTTKRTLAKDID
-584 QRYSVDIEISGQ
+584 QRYSLDIEISGQ
-596 GLNKRNVRAIERVEG
+596 GLNKNNVRAIERVEG

-619 RFNAKVESGGPSQAS
+619 RFNAEVELGGPSQDS

-663 LVSTRTISKHSGYRD
+663 LVSTRTISKHSGYRN
-678 GSRLNLS
+678 GSQLKLL
-685 IADPQAD
+685 IADPQTD
-692 DEREKEA
+692 DELGKET

-771 LTQMRTWSERIDSLL
+771 LTQKRIWGERIDSLL

-827 SSVQVRRSLG
+827 SSVQFRRSLG

-845 GASLAGIVL
+845 GASLAGMVL
-854 GMLFGWI
+854 GTLFGWI

-886 PVALLAAVA
+886 PVALLAAVV

>member
-1 MTFWLNKCRLALLA
+1 M
-15 IPRYGTRGCTV
+15 

-46 AIAIGTLFM
+46 AIVIGTLFM
-55 CLTLLFGNVAKAS
+55 CLTLLFGNVANAS
-68 MRREISVD
+68 MRREMSVD

-120 VDTEANGQSSKE
+120 VDAEANGQSSKE
-132 ILAIVSARQELMPVD
+132 ILAIVGARQELMPID

-160 VLPHPVS
+160 VLPQPVS

-172 GLGDRV
+172 GLGDKV
-178 RLHLSTLMLP
+178 RLHLST
-188 GSDSDSAQDSA
+188 SDSDSAQDSS

-247 IVGPESPPVNNVY
+247 MVGPESLPVNNVY

-286 LEDRRTMEDRL
+286 LEDRRTMEDRML
-297 LREQTGD
+297 SEQTGD

-331 FQIMLARQRR
+331 FQIMVARQRR

-357 VGVLQQALFLG
+357 VGVLQQALLLG

-481 NSGDTVQTRNQQE
+481 NSGDTVQTSNQQE

-504 LLIFLSA
+504 LLIFLLS
-511 LIGARRWI
+511 LIHI
-519 PAFLRCL
+519 
-526 GKPVSKIGPSC
+526 
-537 RVGVANIA
+537 
-545 RNPSRVAATGVALL
+545 
-559 IGVTL
+559 
-564 VSTLAT
+564 
-570 GAVTAKRTLFKDID
+570 
-584 QRYSVDIEISGQ
+584 
-596 GLNKRNVRAIERVEG
+596 
-611 VADAELVQ
+611 
-619 RFNAKVESGGPSQAS
+619 
-634 MTVYALDAS
+634 
-643 RIRRVLHADLGP
+643 
-655 GMQRSDAL
+655 
-663 LVSTRTISKHSGYRD
+663 
-678 GSRLNLS
+678 
-685 IADPQAD
+685 
-692 DEREKEA
+692 
-699 DARRTLT
+699 
-706 GVFAGFGGLDTSG
+706 
-719 VYAITDSQ
+719 
-727 NVAGID
+727 
-733 TKTHEIW
+733 
-740 IRTQGDR
+740 
-747 DAALLLDDIRQAV
+747 
-760 GEHDDMAISGG
+760 
-771 LTQMRTWSERIDSLL
+771 
-786 AIMVAL
+786 
-792 LGVAVIIALIGVSN
+792 
-806 TLMMSVLERRRET
+806 
-819 ATLRAIGM
+819 
-827 SSVQVRRSLG
+827 
-837 VEACMIAL
+837 
-845 GASLAGIVL
+845 
-854 GMLFGWI
+854 
-861 GAYQVFVPLGSVTFT
+861 
-876 VPWSAFALIL
+876 
-886 PVALLAAVA
+886 
-895 ASVLPAREAVKVSPI
+895 
-910 EALSDD
+910 

>member
-1 MTFWLNKCRLALLA
+1 M
-15 IPRYGTRGCTV
+15 

-46 AIAIGTLFM
+46 AIVIGTLFM
-55 CLTLLFGNVAKAS
+55 CLTLLFGNVANAS
-68 MRREISVD
+68 MRREISMD
-76 AGQANYVVA
+76 AGQANYAVTA
-85 SREDQDKPI
+85 RRDQDKPI
-94 LFDEFDGK
+94 LFDEFDSR
-102 GLSNLQ
+102 GLSKLQ
-108 GVRGLRPDVSLL
+108 GVRGLRPDVNLM
-120 VDTEANGQSSKE
+120 VDTEANGQSSKG
-132 ILAIVSARQELMPVD
+132 ILAIMGARQELMPID
-147 LVRGQ
+147 LDRGQ

-160 VLPHPVS
+160 VLPRSVA
-167 DRLQA
+167 DRLRV
-172 GLGDRV
+172 GLGDKV
-178 RLHLSTLMLP
+178 RLHLSPLMLS
-188 GSDSDSAQDSA
+188 GSDSAPDS
-199 SKERLVDQ
+199 SKKESLVHQ
-207 GTVDLTVSGI
+207 GTVDLTISGI
-217 SKSRGRQYDD
+217 SKSRGGQYDD

-233 LTDSRIER
+233 LTGSRIDR
-241 LLSMAG
+241 LLTKAG
-247 IVGPESPPVNNVY
+247 MVGPESLPVENIY
-260 LQVDGQGKELQK
+260 LQVDGQGKELQNT
-272 ALQNIRRYV
+272 LHDISRYV
-281 PKGYQ
+281 PDGYR
-286 LEDRRTMEDRL
+286 LEDRRAMEDRL
-297 LREQTGD
+297 LSEQTGN
-304 GVDITTLFLMTFG
+304 GVNIMTVFLMTFG
-317 LLAMVVAALVIANT
+317 VLAMVVAALVIANT
-331 FQIMLARQRR
+331 FQIMVARQRR

-347 IIGADRRQIR
+347 IIGADRWQIR
-357 VGVLQQALFLG
+357 AGVLQQALFLG
-368 VISSLIGIL
+368 VISSLVGIL

-395 MKFEL
+395 MKLEL
-400 LLTPASLLVP
+400 LLTPAALLVP
-410 FVLGVLATLVAAFG
+410 FALGVLATLVAAFG
-424 SSHRAIRVRPL
+424 STRTAIRVRPL

-445 QGSRN
+445 QGNRK
-450 RTGLRISILLAV
+450 RTGLLISILLAV
-462 IGLALVTW
+462 SGIAFVIW
-470 SSWRVGELVRT
+470 SSWRVRELVRT
-481 NSGDTVQTRNQQE
+481 NTGDTVQTTNQQE
-494 RLLGLAVLGV
+494 LLLGLAVLGV
-504 LLIFLSA
+504 LLIFLGA

-519 PAFLRCL
+519 PALLRCL
-526 GKPVSKIGPSC
+526 GRPVSRIGPSC

-570 GAVTAKRTLFKDID
+570 GAVTTKRTLAKDID
-584 QRYSVDIEISGQ
+584 QRYSLDIEISGQ
-596 GLNKRNVRAIERVEG
+596 GLNKNNVRAIQRIKG

-619 RFNAKVESGGPSQAS
+619 RFNARVESGGPSQDS
-634 MTVYALDAS
+634 MTVYALNAS
-643 RIRRVLHADLGP
+643 RIRRVLHADLGL
-655 GMQRSDAL
+655 GMQKSDAL
-663 LVSTRTISKHSGYRD
+663 LVSTRTISQHSGYRD
-678 GSRLNLS
+678 GSQLKLS
-685 IADPQAD
+685 IADPQTD

-699 DARRTLT
+699 VARRTLT

-719 VYAITDSQ
+719 VYAITDSR

-760 GEHDDMAISGG
+760 GEHDDMAMSGG
-771 LTQMRTWSERIDSLL
+771 LTQKRIWGERIDSLL

>member
-1 MTFWLNKCRLALLA
+1 M
-15 IPRYGTRGCTV
+15 
-26 WRITRTMMKRDA
+26 MMKRDA

-46 AIAIGTLFM
+46 AIVIGALFM
-55 CLTLLFGNVAKAS
+55 CLTLLFGNVANAS
-68 MRREISVD
+68 MRREISLD
-76 AGQANYVVA
+76 AGRANYAVT
-85 SREDQDKPI
+85 SRKDQDKPI
-94 LFDEFDGK
+94 LFDKFDSK
-102 GLSNLQ
+102 GLSKLQ
-108 GVRGLRPDVSLL
+108 GVRGLRPDVSLMM
-120 VDTEANGQSSKE
+120 DMEANGQSSKG
-132 ILAIVSARQELMPVD
+132 ILAIAGARQELMPVD
-147 LVRGQ
+147 LDRGQ

-160 VLPHPVS
+160 VLPHSVS
-167 DRLQA
+167 DRLRV
-172 GLGDRV
+172 GLGDKV
-178 RLHLSTLMLP
+178 RLHLSPMMLP
-188 GSDSDSAQDSA
+188 GSDSDSAQDS
-199 SKERLVDQ
+199 SSTERLVDQ

-217 SKSRGRQYDD
+217 SASRGGQYDD

-233 LTDSRIER
+233 LTGSRIDR
-241 LLSMAG
+241 LLTMAG
-247 IVGPESPPVNNVY
+247 MVGPESPSVENIY
-260 LQVDGQGKELQK
+260 LLVDGQGKELQNT
-272 ALQNIRRYV
+272 LQNISRYV
-281 PKGYQ
+281 PDGYR
-286 LEDRRTMEDRL
+286 LEDRGAMEDRL
-297 LREQTGD
+297 LSEQTGN
-304 GVDITTLFLMTFG
+304 GVDFMTVFLMTFG
-317 LLAMVVAALVIANT
+317 VLAMVVAALVIANT
-331 FQIMLARQRR
+331 FQIMVARQRR

-357 VGVLQQALFLG
+357 VSVLQQALLLG
-368 VISSLIGIL
+368 VISSFIGIL

-383 GLAGCLGLHSGT
+383 GLAGCFGLHSGT
-395 MKFEL
+395 MKLEL
-400 LLTPASLLVP
+400 LLTPAALLVP
-410 FVLGVLATLVAAFG
+410 FALGVLATLVAAFG
-424 SSHRAIRVRPL
+424 STRTAIRVRPL
-435 EALQPVDYQE
+435 EALQPVDHQDP
-445 QGSRN
+445 GSRK
-450 RTGLRISILLAV
+450 RAGLRISILLAAV
-462 IGLALVTW
+462 GLALVIW
-470 SSWRVGELVRT
+470 SSWRVTELVRT
-481 NSGDTVQTRNQQE
+481 NSGNTVQASNQQE
-494 RLLGLAVLGV
+494 LLLGLAVLGV
-504 LLIFLSA
+504 LLIFLGA

-519 PAFLRCL
+519 PALLRCL
-526 GKPVSKIGPSC
+526 GRLVSKIGPSC

-596 GLNKRNVRAIERVEG
+596 GLNKRNVRALERVEG

-678 GSRLNLS
+678 GSQLKLS

-706 GVFAGFGGLDTSG
+706 GVFAGFGGLDNSG
-719 VYAITDSQ
+719 VYAITDSR

-747 DAALLLDDIRQAV
+747 DTALLLDDIRQAV
-760 GEHDDMAISGG
+760 GEHDDMAMSGG

-854 GMLFGWI
+854 GTLFGWI

-876 VPWSAFALIL
+876 VPWSAFVLIL

>member
-1 MTFWLNKCRLALLA
+1 
-15 IPRYGTRGCTV
+15 
-26 WRITRTMMKRDA
+26 MMKRDA

-46 AIAIGTLFM
+46 AIVIGTLFM
-55 CLTLLFGNVAKAS
+55 CLTLLFGNVANAS
-68 MRREISVD
+68 MRREISMD
-76 AGQANYVVA
+76 AGQANYAVT
-85 SREDQDKPI
+85 SRRDLDKPI
-94 LFDEFDGK
+94 LLDEFDGK
-102 GLSNLQ
+102 GLSKLR
-108 GVRGLRPDVSLL
+108 GVSGLRPDVDLM
-120 VDTEANGQSSKE
+120 VDTEANGQSSKG

-147 LVRGQ
+147 LARGQ

-160 VLPHPVS
+160 VLPHSVAN
-167 DRLQA
+167 RLQA
-172 GLGDRV
+172 GLGDKV
-178 RLHLSTLMLP
+178 RLHLSPLMLP
-188 GSDSDSAQDSA
+188 GSDSDSAQDSS
-199 SKERLVDQ
+199 SKERLVDR
-207 GTVDLTVSGI
+207 GTVDLTISGI
-217 SKSRGRQYDD
+217 SKSHGGKYDD

-233 LTDSRIER
+233 LTGSRIER

-247 IVGPESPPVNNVY
+247 MVGPESLPVGNIY
-260 LQVDGQGKELQK
+260 LQVDGQGKELQNT
-272 ALQNIRRYV
+272 LQNISRYI
-281 PKGYQ
+281 PDGYQ
-286 LEDRRTMEDRL
+286 LEDRRAMEDRL
-297 LREQTGD
+297 LSEQTGN
-304 GVDITTLFLMTFG
+304 GVNIMTVFLMTFG
-317 LLAMVVAALVIANT
+317 VLAMVVAALVIANT
-331 FQIMLARQRR
+331 FQIMVARQRR

-347 IIGADRRQIR
+347 VIGADRWQIR
-357 VGVLQQALFLG
+357 AGVLQQALFLG
-368 VISSLIGIL
+368 VISSLVGIL

-395 MKFEL
+395 MKLEL
-400 LLTPASLLVP
+400 LLTPTALLVP

-424 SSHRAIRVRPL
+424 STRTAIRVRPL
-435 EALQPVDYQE
+435 EALQPVDHQE
-445 QGSRN
+445 QGSRK
-450 RTGLRISILLAV
+450 RTGLWISILLAV
-462 IGLALVTW
+462 SGLVFVIW
-470 SSWRVGELVRT
+470 SSWRVTELVRT
-481 NSGDTVQTRNQQE
+481 NSGDTVQTSNQQE
-494 RLLGLAVLGV
+494 LLLGLAVLGV
-504 LLIFLSA
+504 LLIFLGA
-511 LIGARRWI
+511 LMGARRWI
-519 PAFLRCL
+519 PALLRCL
-526 GKPVSKIGPSC
+526 GGPVSRIGPSC

-570 GAVTAKRTLFKDID
+570 GAVTTKRTLAKDID
-584 QRYSVDIEISGQ
+584 QRYSLDIEISGQ
-596 GLNKRNVRAIERVEG
+596 GLNKNNVWAIQRIQG

-619 RFNAKVESGGPSQAS
+619 RFNAEVESGGPSKDS
-634 MTVYALDAS
+634 MTVYALDTP
-643 RIRRVLHADLGP
+643 RIRRVLHGDLGP

-678 GSRLNLS
+678 GSQLKLL

-692 DEREKEA
+692 DERGKEA
-699 DARRTLT
+699 EARRTLT

-760 GEHDDMAISGG
+760 GEHDDMAMSGG
-771 LTQMRTWSERIDSLL
+771 LTQKRIWGERIDSLL

-854 GMLFGWI
+854 GTLFGWI
-861 GAYQVFVPLGSVTFT
+861 GAYQVFVSLGSVIFT

-886 PVALLAAVA
+886 PVALLAAVV

>member
-1 MTFWLNKCRLALLA
+1 M
-15 IPRYGTRGCTV
+15 

-46 AIAIGTLFM
+46 AIVIGTLFM
-55 CLTLLFGNVAKAS
+55 CLTLLFGNVANAS
-68 MRREISVD
+68 MRREISMD
-76 AGQANYVVA
+76 AGQANYAVT
-85 SREDQDKPI
+85 SRRDQDKPI
-94 LFDEFDGK
+94 LLDEFDGK
-102 GLSNLQ
+102 GLSKLR
-108 GVRGLRPDVSLL
+108 GVSGLRPDVDLM
-120 VDTEANGQSSKE
+120 VDTEANGQSSKG
-132 ILAIVSARQELMPVD
+132 ILAIVGARQELMPID

-160 VLPHPVS
+160 VLPHSVS

-172 GLGDRV
+172 DPGDKV
-178 RLHLSTLMLP
+178 RLHLSPLMLP
-188 GSDSDSAQDSA
+188 GSDGAQDS
-199 SKERLVDQ
+199 SRRERLVDQ
-207 GTVDLTVSGI
+207 GTVDLTISGI
-217 SKSRGRQYDD
+217 SKSRGGQYDD

-233 LTDSRIER
+233 LTDSRIDR
-241 LLSMAG
+241 LLTMARM
-247 IVGPESPPVNNVY
+247 VGPESLPVENIY
-260 LQVDGQGKELQK
+260 LQVDGQGEELQNT
-272 ALQNIRRYV
+272 LHDIRRYV
-281 PKGYQ
+281 PKGYR
-286 LEDRRTMEDRL
+286 LEDRRAMENRL
-297 LREQTGD
+297 LSEQTGN
-304 GVDITTLFLMTFG
+304 GVNIMTVFLMTFG
-317 LLAMVVAALVIANT
+317 VLAMVVAALVIANT
-331 FQIMLARQRR
+331 FQIMVARQRR

-347 IIGADRRQIR
+347 VIGADRRQLR
-357 VGVLQQALFLG
+357 VGVLQQALLLG

-395 MKFEL
+395 MKLEL
-400 LLTPASLLVP
+400 LLTPAALLVP

-424 SSHRAIRVRPL
+424 STHTAIRVRPL

-445 QGSRN
+445 QDSRN

-462 IGLALVTW
+462 IGLALVIW

-481 NSGDTVQTRNQQE
+481 DSGDTVQTSNQQE
-494 RLLGLAVLGV
+494 LLLGLAVLGV
-504 LLIFLSA
+504 LLIFLGA

-519 PAFLRCL
+519 PALLRCL

-570 GAVTAKRTLFKDID
+570 GAVTTKRTLAKDID

-596 GLNKRNVRAIERVEG
+596 GLNKRNVRAIERIQG

-619 RFNAKVESGGPSQAS
+619 RYNAKVESGGPTQAS
-634 MTVYALDAS
+634 MTIYALDAS

-655 GMQRSDAL
+655 GMQRSDSL

-678 GSRLNLS
+678 GSQLKLS

-692 DEREKEA
+692 DERVKEA

-706 GVFAGFGGLDTSG
+706 GVFAGFGGLDNSG
-719 VYAITDSQ
+719 VYAITDSR
-727 NVAGID
+727 NVAGVD

-747 DAALLLDDIRQAV
+747 DAALLLDDVRQAV
-760 GEHDDMAISGG
+760 GEHDDMAVSGG
-771 LTQMRTWSERIDSLL
+771 LTQKRLWGERIDSLL

-861 GAYQVFVPLGSVTFT
+861 GAYQIFVPLGSVTFT

>member
-1 MTFWLNKCRLALLA
+1 
-15 IPRYGTRGCTV
+15 
-26 WRITRTMMKRDA
+26 MMKRDA

-46 AIAIGTLFM
+46 AIVIGTLFM
-55 CLTLLFGNVAKAS
+55 CLTLLFGNVANAS
-68 MRREISVD
+68 MRREISMD
-76 AGQANYVVA
+76 AGQANYAVT
-85 SREDQDKPI
+85 SRRDLDKPI
-94 LFDEFDGK
+94 LLDEFDGK
-102 GLSNLQ
+102 GLSKLR
-108 GVRGLRPDVSLL
+108 GVSGLRPDVDLM
-120 VDTEANGQSSKE
+120 VDTEANGQSSKG

-147 LVRGQ
+147 LARGQ

-160 VLPHPVS
+160 VLPHSVAN
-167 DRLQA
+167 RLQA
-172 GLGDRV
+172 GLGDKV
-178 RLHLSTLMLP
+178 RLHLSPLMLP
-188 GSDSDSAQDSA
+188 GSDSDSAQDSS
-199 SKERLVDQ
+199 SKERLVDR
-207 GTVDLTVSGI
+207 GTVDLTISGI
-217 SKSRGRQYDD
+217 SKSHGGKYDD

-233 LTDSRIER
+233 LTGSRIER

-247 IVGPESPPVNNVY
+247 MVGPESLPVGNIY
-260 LQVDGQGKELQK
+260 LQVDGQGKELQNT
-272 ALQNIRRYV
+272 LQNISRYV
-281 PKGYQ
+281 PDGYQ
-286 LEDRRTMEDRL
+286 LEDRRAMEDRL
-297 LREQTGD
+297 LSEQTGN
-304 GVDITTLFLMTFG
+304 VVNFMTVFLMTFG
-317 LLAMVVAALVIANT
+317 VLAMVVAALVIANT
-331 FQIMLARQRR
+331 FQIMVARQRR

-347 IIGADRRQIR
+347 VIGADRWQIR
-357 VGVLQQALFLG
+357 AGVLQQALFLG
-368 VISSLIGIL
+368 VISSLVGIL

-395 MKFEL
+395 MKLEL
-400 LLTPASLLVP
+400 LLTPTALLVP

-424 SSHRAIRVRPL
+424 STRTAIRVRPL
-435 EALQPVDYQE
+435 EALQPVDHQE
-445 QGSRN
+445 QGSRK
-450 RTGLRISILLAV
+450 RTGLWISILLAV
-462 IGLALVTW
+462 SGLVFVIW
-470 SSWRVGELVRT
+470 SSWRVTELVRT
-481 NSGDTVQTRNQQE
+481 NSGDTVQTSNQQE
-494 RLLGLAVLGV
+494 LLLGLAVLGV
-504 LLIFLSA
+504 LLIFLGA
-511 LIGARRWI
+511 LMGARRWI
-519 PAFLRCL
+519 PALLRCL
-526 GKPVSKIGPSC
+526 GAPVSKIGPSC

-564 VSTLAT
+564 VSTLAA
-570 GAVTAKRTLFKDID
+570 GAVTTKRTLAKDID
-584 QRYSVDIEISGQ
+584 QRYSLDIEISGQ
-596 GLNKRNVRAIERVEG
+596 GLNKNNVRAIQRIQG

-619 RFNAKVESGGPSQAS
+619 RFNAEVESGGPSQDS

-643 RIRRVLHADLGP
+643 RIRRVLHANLGP

-678 GSRLNLS
+678 GSQLKLL

-692 DEREKEA
+692 DERGKEA

-760 GEHDDMAISGG
+760 GEHDDMAMSGG
-771 LTQMRTWSERIDSLL
+771 LTQKRIWGERIDSLL

-845 GASLAGIVL
+845 GASLAGMVL
-854 GMLFGWI
+854 GTLFGWI

-886 PVALLAAVA
+886 PVALLAAVV

>member
-1 MTFWLNKCRLALLA
+1 M
-15 IPRYGTRGCTV
+15 

-46 AIAIGTLFM
+46 AIVIGTLFM
-55 CLTLLFGNVAKAS
+55 CLTLLFGNVANAS
-68 MRREISVD
+68 MRREISMD
-76 AGQANYVVA
+76 AGQANYAVT
-85 SREDQDKPI
+85 SRRDQDKPI
-94 LFDEFDGK
+94 LLDEFDGK
-102 GLSNLQ
+102 RLSKVR
-108 GVRGLRPDVSLL
+108 GVSGLRPDVDLM
-120 VDTEANGQSSKE
+120 VDTEANGHSSKG
-132 ILAIVSARQELMPVD
+132 ILAIVGARQELMPID

-160 VLPHPVS
+160 VLPHSVS

-172 GLGDRV
+172 DPGDKV
-178 RLHLSTLMLP
+178 RLHLSPLMLP
-188 GSDSDSAQDSA
+188 GSDGAQDS
-199 SKERLVDQ
+199 SRRERLVDQ
-207 GTVDLTVSGI
+207 GTVDLTISGI
-217 SKSRGRQYDD
+217 SKSRGGQYDD

-233 LTDSRIER
+233 LTDSRIDR
-241 LLSMAG
+241 LLTMARM
-247 IVGPESPPVNNVY
+247 VGPESLPVENIY
-260 LQVDGQGKELQK
+260 LQVDGQGEELQNT
-272 ALQNIRRYV
+272 LHDIRRYV
-281 PKGYQ
+281 PKGYR
-286 LEDRRTMEDRL
+286 LEDRRAMENRL
-297 LREQTGD
+297 LSEQTGN
-304 GVDITTLFLMTFG
+304 GVNIMTVFLMTFG
-317 LLAMVVAALVIANT
+317 VLAMVVAALVIANT
-331 FQIMLARQRR
+331 FQIMVARQRR

-347 IIGADRRQIR
+347 VIGADRWQIR
-357 VGVLQQALFLG
+357 IGVLQQALFLG
-368 VISSLIGIL
+368 VISSLVGIL

-395 MKFEL
+395 MKLEL
-400 LLTPASLLVP
+400 LLTPTALLVP

-424 SSHRAIRVRPL
+424 STRTAIRVRPL
-435 EALQPVDYQE
+435 EALQPVDHQE
-445 QGSRN
+445 QGSRK
-450 RTGLRISILLAV
+450 RTGLWISILLAV
-462 IGLALVTW
+462 SGLVFVIW
-470 SSWRVGELVRT
+470 SSWRVTELVRT
-481 NSGDTVQTRNQQE
+481 NSGDTVQTSNQQE
-494 RLLGLAVLGV
+494 LLLGLAVLGV
-504 LLIFLSA
+504 LLIFLGA
-511 LIGARRWI
+511 LMGARRWI
-519 PAFLRCL
+519 PALLRCL
-526 GKPVSKIGPSC
+526 GAPVSKIGPSC

-564 VSTLAT
+564 VSTLAA
-570 GAVTAKRTLFKDID
+570 GAVTTKRTLAKDID
-584 QRYSVDIEISGQ
+584 QRYSLDIEISGQ
-596 GLNKRNVRAIERVEG
+596 GLNKNNVRAIQRIQG

-619 RFNAKVESGGPSQAS
+619 RFNAEVESGGPSQDS

-643 RIRRVLHADLGP
+643 RIRRVLHANLGP

-678 GSRLNLS
+678 GSQLKLL

-692 DEREKEA
+692 DERGKEA

-760 GEHDDMAISGG
+760 GEHDDMAMSGG
-771 LTQMRTWSERIDSLL
+771 LTQKRIWGERIDSLL

-854 GMLFGWI
+854 GTLFGWI
-861 GAYQVFVPLGSVTFT
+861 GAYQVFVSLGSVTFT

-886 PVALLAAVA
+886 PVALLAAVV

>member
-1 MTFWLNKCRLALLA
+1 
-15 IPRYGTRGCTV
+15 
-26 WRITRTMMKRDA
+26 MMKRDA

-46 AIAIGTLFM
+46 AIVIGTLFM
-55 CLTLLFGNVAKAS
+55 CLTLLFGNVANAS
-68 MRREISVD
+68 MRREISMD
-76 AGQANYVVA
+76 AGQANYAVT
-85 SREDQDKPI
+85 SRRDQDKPI
-94 LFDEFDGK
+94 LLDEFDGK
-102 GLSNLQ
+102 GLSKLR
-108 GVRGLRPDVSLL
+108 GVSGLRPDVDLM
-120 VDTEANGQSSKE
+120 VDTEANGQSSKG

-147 LVRGQ
+147 LARGQ

-160 VLPHPVS
+160 VLPHSVAN
-167 DRLQA
+167 RLQA
-172 GLGDRV
+172 GLGDKV
-178 RLHLSTLMLP
+178 RLHLSSVMLP
-188 GSDSDSAQDSA
+188 GSDSDSAQDSS

-207 GTVDLTVSGI
+207 GTVDLTISGI
-217 SKSRGRQYDD
+217 SKSHGGKYDD

-233 LTDSRIER
+233 LTGSRIER

-247 IVGPESPPVNNVY
+247 MVGPESLPVGNIY
-260 LQVDGQGKELQK
+260 LQVDGQGKELQNT
-272 ALQNIRRYV
+272 LQNISRYV
-281 PKGYQ
+281 PDGYQ
-286 LEDRRTMEDRL
+286 LEDRRAMEDRL
-297 LREQTGD
+297 LSEQTGN
-304 GVDITTLFLMTFG
+304 GVNIMTVFLMTFG
-317 LLAMVVAALVIANT
+317 VLAMVVAALVIANT
-331 FQIMLARQRR
+331 FQIMVARQRR

-347 IIGADRRQIR
+347 VIGADRWQIR
-357 VGVLQQALFLG
+357 AGVLQQALFLG
-368 VISSLIGIL
+368 VISSLVGIL

-395 MKFEL
+395 MKLEL
-400 LLTPASLLVP
+400 LLTPTALLVP

-424 SSHRAIRVRPL
+424 STRTAIRVRPL
-435 EALQPVDYQE
+435 EALQPVDHQE
-445 QGSRN
+445 QGSRK
-450 RTGLRISILLAV
+450 RTGLWISILLAV
-462 IGLALVTW
+462 SGLVFVIW
-470 SSWRVGELVRT
+470 SSWRVTELVRT
-481 NSGDTVQTRNQQE
+481 NSGDTVQTSNQQE
-494 RLLGLAVLGV
+494 LLLGLAVLGV
-504 LLIFLSA
+504 LLIFLGA
-511 LIGARRWI
+511 LMGARRWI
-519 PAFLRCL
+519 PALLRCL
-526 GKPVSKIGPSC
+526 GGPVSKIGPSC

-570 GAVTAKRTLFKDID
+570 GAVTTKRTLAKDID
-584 QRYSVDIEISGQ
+584 QRYSLDIEISGQ
-596 GLNKRNVRAIERVEG
+596 GLNKNNVRAIQRIQG
-611 VADAELVQ
+611 VTDAELVQ
-619 RFNAKVESGGPSQAS
+619 RFNAEVESGGPSQDS

-643 RIRRVLHADLGP
+643 RIRRVLHGDLGP

-678 GSRLNLS
+678 GSQLKLL

-692 DEREKEA
+692 DERGKEA

-719 VYAITDSQ
+719 VYAITDSR

-760 GEHDDMAISGG
+760 GEHDDMAMSGG
-771 LTQMRTWSERIDSLL
+771 LTQKRIWGERIDSLL

-854 GMLFGWI
+854 GTLFGWI

-886 PVALLAAVA
+886 PVALLAAVV

>member
-1 MTFWLNKCRLALLA
+1 M
-15 IPRYGTRGCTV
+15 

-46 AIAIGTLFM
+46 AIVIGTLFM
-55 CLTLLFGNVAKAS
+55 CLTLLFGNVANAS
-68 MRREISVD
+68 MRREISMD
-76 AGQANYVVA
+76 AGQANYAVT
-85 SREDQDKPI
+85 SRKDQDKPI
-94 LFDEFDGK
+94 LLDEFDGK
-102 GLSNLQ
+102 GLSKLR
-108 GVRGLRPDVSLL
+108 GVSGLRPDVDLM
-120 VDTEANGQSSKE
+120 VDTEANGQSSKG

-160 VLPHPVS
+160 VLPHSVAN
-167 DRLQA
+167 RLQA
-172 GLGDRV
+172 GLGDKV
-178 RLHLSTLMLP
+178 RLHLSPLMLP
-188 GSDSDSAQDSA
+188 GSDSAQDSS
-199 SKERLVDQ
+199 SKERLVDR
-207 GTVDLTVSGI
+207 GTVDLTISGI
-217 SKSRGRQYDD
+217 SKSHGGKYDD

-233 LTDSRIER
+233 LTGSRIER

-247 IVGPESPPVNNVY
+247 MVGPESLPVGNIY
-260 LQVDGQGKELQK
+260 LQVDGQGKELQNT
-272 ALQNIRRYV
+272 LQNISRYV
-281 PKGYQ
+281 PDGYQ
-286 LEDRRTMEDRL
+286 LEDRRAMEDRL
-297 LREQTGD
+297 LSEQTGN
-304 GVDITTLFLMTFG
+304 VVNFMTVFLMTFG
-317 LLAMVVAALVIANT
+317 VLAMVVAALVIANT
-331 FQIMLARQRR
+331 FQIMVARQRR

-347 IIGADRRQIR
+347 VIGADRWQIR
-357 VGVLQQALFLG
+357 AGVLQQALFLG
-368 VISSLIGIL
+368 VISSLVGIL

-395 MKFEL
+395 MKLEL
-400 LLTPASLLVP
+400 LLTPTALLVP

-424 SSHRAIRVRPL
+424 STRTAIRVRPL
-435 EALQPVDYQE
+435 EALQPVDHQE
-445 QGSRN
+445 QGSRK
-450 RTGLRISILLAV
+450 RTGLWISILLAV
-462 IGLALVTW
+462 SGLVFVIW
-470 SSWRVGELVRT
+470 SSWRVTELVRT
-481 NSGDTVQTRNQQE
+481 NSGDTVQTSNQQE
-494 RLLGLAVLGV
+494 LLLGLAVLGV
-504 LLIFLSA
+504 LLIFLGA
-511 LIGARRWI
+511 LMGARRWI
-519 PAFLRCL
+519 PALLRCL
-526 GKPVSKIGPSC
+526 GGPVSRIGPSC

-570 GAVTAKRTLFKDID
+570 GAVTTKRTLAKDID
-584 QRYSVDIEISGQ
+584 QRYSLDIEISGQ
-596 GLNKRNVRAIERVEG
+596 GLNKNNVRAIERIEG

-619 RFNAKVESGGPSQAS
+619 RFNAEVESGGPSQDS

-643 RIRRVLHADLGP
+643 RIRRVLHANLGP

-678 GSRLNLS
+678 GSQLKLL

-692 DEREKEA
+692 DERGKEA

-760 GEHDDMAISGG
+760 GEHDDMAMSGG
-771 LTQMRTWSERIDSLL
+771 LTQKRIWGERIDSLL

-845 GASLAGIVL
+845 GASLAGMVL
-854 GMLFGWI
+854 GTLFGWI
-861 GAYQVFVPLGSVTFT
+861 GTYQVFVSLGSVTFT

-886 PVALLAAVA
+886 PVALLAAVI

>member
-1 MTFWLNKCRLALLA
+1 
-15 IPRYGTRGCTV
+15 
-26 WRITRTMMKRDA
+26 MMKRDA

-46 AIAIGTLFM
+46 AIVIGTIFM
-55 CLTLLFGNVAKAS
+55 CLTLLFGNVANAS
-68 MRREISVD
+68 MRREISMD
-76 AGQANYVVA
+76 AGQANYAVT
-85 SREDQDKPI
+85 SRRDLDKPI
-94 LFDEFDGK
+94 LLDEFDGK
-102 GLSNLQ
+102 GLSKLR
-108 GVRGLRPDVSLL
+108 GVSGLRPDVDLM
-120 VDTEANGQSSKE
+120 VDTEANGQSSKG

-147 LVRGQ
+147 LARGQ

-160 VLPHPVS
+160 VLPHSVAN
-167 DRLQA
+167 RLQA
-172 GLGDRV
+172 GLGDKV
-178 RLHLSTLMLP
+178 RLHLSPLMLP
-188 GSDSDSAQDSA
+188 GSDSDSAQDSS
-199 SKERLVDQ
+199 SKERLVDR
-207 GTVDLTVSGI
+207 GTVDLTISGI
-217 SKSRGRQYDD
+217 SKSHGGKYDD

-233 LTDSRIER
+233 LTGSRIER

-247 IVGPESPPVNNVY
+247 MVGPESLPVGNIY
-260 LQVDGQGKELQK
+260 LQVDGQGKELQNT
-272 ALQNIRRYV
+272 LQNISRYV
-281 PKGYQ
+281 PDGYQ
-286 LEDRRTMEDRL
+286 LEDRRAMEDRL
-297 LREQTGD
+297 LSEQTGN
-304 GVDITTLFLMTFG
+304 VVNFMTVFLMTFG
-317 LLAMVVAALVIANT
+317 VLAMVVAALVIANT
-331 FQIMLARQRR
+331 FQIMVARQRR

-347 IIGADRRQIR
+347 VIGADRWQIR
-357 VGVLQQALFLG
+357 AGVLQQALFLG
-368 VISSLIGIL
+368 VISSLVGIL

-395 MKFEL
+395 MKLEL
-400 LLTPASLLVP
+400 LLTPTALLVP

-424 SSHRAIRVRPL
+424 STRTAIRVRPL
-435 EALQPVDYQE
+435 EALQPVDHQE
-445 QGSRN
+445 QGSRK
-450 RTGLRISILLAV
+450 RTGLWISILLAV
-462 IGLALVTW
+462 SGLVFVIW
-470 SSWRVGELVRT
+470 SSWRVTELVRT
-481 NSGDTVQTRNQQE
+481 NSGDTVQTSNQQE
-494 RLLGLAVLGV
+494 LLLGLAVLGV
-504 LLIFLSA
+504 LLIFLGA
-511 LIGARRWI
+511 LMGARRWI
-519 PAFLRCL
+519 PALLRCL
-526 GKPVSKIGPSC
+526 GAPVSKIGPSC

-564 VSTLAT
+564 VSTLAA
-570 GAVTAKRTLFKDID
+570 GAVTTKRTLAKDID
-584 QRYSVDIEISGQ
+584 QRYSLDIEISGQ
-596 GLNKRNVRAIERVEG
+596 GLNKNNVRAIQRIQG

-619 RFNAKVESGGPSQAS
+619 RFNAEVESGGPSQDS

-643 RIRRVLHADLGP
+643 RIRRVLHANLGP

-678 GSRLNLS
+678 GSQLKLL

-692 DEREKEA
+692 DERGKEA

-771 LTQMRTWSERIDSLL
+771 LTQKKRWSETIDSLL

-845 GASLAGIVL
+845 GASLAGMVL
-854 GMLFGWI
+854 GTLFGWI

-886 PVALLAAVA
+886 PVALLAAVV

>member
-1 MTFWLNKCRLALLA
+1 M
-15 IPRYGTRGCTV
+15 

-46 AIAIGTLFM
+46 AIVIGTLFM
-55 CLTLLFGNVAKAS
+55 CLTLLFGNVANAS
-68 MRREISVD
+68 MRREISMD
-76 AGQANYVVA
+76 AGQANYAVTA
-85 SREDQDKPI
+85 RRDQDKPI
-94 LFDEFDGK
+94 LFDEFNSR
-102 GLSNLQ
+102 GLSKLQ
-108 GVRGLRPDVSLL
+108 GVRGLRPDVNLM
-120 VDTEANGQSSKE
+120 VDTEANGQSSKG
-132 ILAIVSARQELMPVD
+132 ILAIMGASQELMPID
-147 LVRGQ
+147 LDRGQ

-160 VLPHPVS
+160 VLPRSVA
-167 DRLQA
+167 DRLRA
-172 GLGDRV
+172 RLGDKV
-178 RLHLSTLMLP
+178 RLHLSPLMLP
-188 GSDSDSAQDSA
+188 GSDSAQDS
-199 SKERLVDQ
+199 SNKERLVSQ
-207 GTVDLTVSGI
+207 GSVDLTISGI
-217 SKSRGRQYDD
+217 SKSRGGQYDD

-233 LTDSRIER
+233 LTDSRIDR
-241 LLSMAG
+241 LLTKAG
-247 IVGPESPPVNNVY
+247 MVGPESLPVENIY
-260 LQVDGQGKELQK
+260 LQVDGQGKELQNT
-272 ALQNIRRYV
+272 LHDISRYV
-281 PKGYQ
+281 PKGYR
-286 LEDRRTMEDRL
+286 LEDRRAMEDRL
-297 LREQTGD
+297 LSEQTGN
-304 GVDITTLFLMTFG
+304 GVNIMTVFLMTFG
-317 LLAMVVAALVIANT
+317 VLAMVVAALVIANT
-331 FQIMLARQRR
+331 FQIMVARQRR

-347 IIGADRRQIR
+347 VIGADRRQIR
-357 VGVLQQALFLG
+357 LGVLQQALLLG

-395 MKFEL
+395 MKLAL
-400 LLTPASLLVP
+400 LPTPAALLVP
-410 FVLGVLATLVAAFG
+410 FMLGVLATLVAAFG
-424 SSHRAIRVRPL
+424 STRTAIRVRPL

-445 QGSRN
+445 QGSRK
-450 RTGLRISILLAV
+450 RTGLLISILLAV
-462 IGLALVTW
+462 IGIAFVIW
-470 SSWRVGELVRT
+470 SSWRVRELVRT
-481 NSGDTVQTRNQQE
+481 NTGDTVQTTNQQE
-494 RLLGLAVLGV
+494 LLLGLAVLGV
-504 LLIFLSA
+504 LLIFLGA

-519 PAFLRCL
+519 PALLRCL
-526 GKPVSKIGPSC
+526 GGPVSRIGPSC

-619 RFNAKVESGGPSQAS
+619 RFNAKVESGGPSQDS

-655 GMQRSDAL
+655 DTQKSDAL
-663 LVSTRTISKHSGYRD
+663 LVSTRTISQHSGYRD
-678 GSRLNLS
+678 GSQLKLS
-685 IADPQAD
+685 IADPQTD
-692 DEREKEA
+692 DERGKEA
-699 DARRTLT
+699 VARRTLT
-706 GVFAGFGGLDTSG
+706 GVFAGFSGLDTSG
-719 VYAITDSQ
+719 VYAITDSR
-727 NVAGID
+727 NVAGIN
-733 TKTHEIW
+733 TETHEIW

-747 DAALLLDDIRQAV
+747 DAALLLDDIRQVV

-771 LTQMRTWSERIDSLL
+771 LTQKRLWGERIDSLL

-861 GAYQVFVPLGSVTFT
+861 GAYQVFVPLGSVTCT

>member
-1 MTFWLNKCRLALLA
+1 M
-15 IPRYGTRGCTV
+15 

-46 AIAIGTLFM
+46 AIVIGTLFM
-55 CLTLLFGNVAKAS
+55 CLTLLFGNVANAS
-68 MRREISVD
+68 MRREISMD
-76 AGQANYVVA
+76 AGQANYAVTA
-85 SREDQDKPI
+85 RRDQDKPI
-94 LFDEFDGK
+94 LFDEFYSR
-102 GLSNLQ
+102 GLSKLQ
-108 GVRGLRPDVSLL
+108 GVRGLRPDVNLM
-120 VDTEANGQSSKE
+120 VDTEANGQSSKG
-132 ILAIVSARQELMPVD
+132 ILAIMGASQELMPID

-160 VLPHPVS
+160 VLPRSVA
-167 DRLQA
+167 DRLRA
-172 GLGDRV
+172 GLGDKV
-178 RLHLSTLMLP
+178 HLHLSPLMLS
-188 GSDSDSAQDSA
+188 GSDSAPDS
-199 SKERLVDQ
+199 SKKESLVNQ
-207 GTVDLTVSGI
+207 GSVDLTISGI
-217 SKSRGRQYDD
+217 SKSRGGQYDD

-233 LTDSRIER
+233 LTGSRIDR
-241 LLSMAG
+241 LLTKAG
-247 IVGPESPPVNNVY
+247 MVGPASPPVENVY
-260 LQVDGQGKELQK
+260 LQVEGKGKELQNN
-272 ALQNIRRYV
+272 LHDISRYV
-281 PKGYQ
+281 PDGYR
-286 LEDRRTMEDRL
+286 LEDRRAMEDRL
-297 LREQTGD
+297 LSEQTGN
-304 GVDITTLFLMTFG
+304 GVNIMTVFLMTFG
-317 LLAMVVAALVIANT
+317 VLAMVVAALVIANT
-331 FQIMLARQRR
+331 FQIMVARQRR

-347 IIGADRRQIR
+347 VIGADRRQIR
-357 VGVLQQALFLG
+357 LGVLQQALLLG

-395 MKFEL
+395 MELAL
-400 LLTPASLLVP
+400 LLTPAALLLP
-410 FVLGVLATLVAAFG
+410 FALGVLATLVAAFG
-424 SSHRAIRVRPL
+424 STRTAIRVRPL

-445 QGSRN
+445 QGSRK
-450 RTGLRISILLAV
+450 RTGLLISILLAV
-462 IGLALVTW
+462 IGIAFVIW
-470 SSWRVGELVRT
+470 SSWRVRELVRT
-481 NSGDTVQTRNQQE
+481 NTGDTVQTTNQQE
-494 RLLGLAVLGV
+494 LLLGLAVLGV
-504 LLIFLSA
+504 LLIFLGV
-511 LIGARRWI
+511 LTGAHRWI
-519 PAFLRCL
+519 PALLRCL
-526 GKPVSKIGPSC
+526 GRPVSRIGPSC

-570 GAVTAKRTLFKDID
+570 GAVTTKRTLAKDID
-584 QRYSVDIEISGQ
+584 QRYSLDIEISGQ
-596 GLNKRNVRAIERVEG
+596 GLNKNNVRAIQRIKG

-619 RFNAKVESGGPSQAS
+619 RFNARVESGGPSQDS

-643 RIRRVLHADLGP
+643 RIRHVLHADLGP
-655 GMQRSDAL
+655 DTQRSDAL
-663 LVSTRTISKHSGYRD
+663 LVSTRTISKHSGYRY
-678 GSRLNLS
+678 GSQLKLS
-685 IADPQAD
+685 IADPRAD
-692 DEREKEA
+692 VERGKEA
-699 DARRTLT
+699 VARRTLT
-706 GVFAGFGGLDTSG
+706 RVFAGFGGLDTSG
-719 VYAITDSQ
+719 VYAITDSR
-727 NVAGID
+727 NVAGIN

-771 LTQMRTWSERIDSLL
+771 LTQKRLWGERIDSLL

-854 GMLFGWI
+854 GTLFGWI

>member
-1 MTFWLNKCRLALLA
+1 M
-15 IPRYGTRGCTV
+15 

-46 AIAIGTLFM
+46 AIVIGTLFM
-55 CLTLLFGNVAKAS
+55 CLTLLFGNVANAS
-68 MRREISVD
+68 MRREISMD
-76 AGQANYVVA
+76 AGQANYAVT
-85 SREDQDKPI
+85 SRRDRDKPI
-94 LFDEFDGK
+94 LFDEFDSR
-102 GLSNLQ
+102 GLSKLQ
-108 GVRGLRPDVSLL
+108 GVRGLRPDVNLMM
-120 VDTEANGQSSKE
+120 DTEANGQSSKG
-132 ILAIVSARQELMPVD
+132 ILAIMGARRELMPID
-147 LVRGQ
+147 LDRGQ

-160 VLPHPVS
+160 VLPRSVA
-167 DRLQA
+167 DRLRV
-172 GLGDRV
+172 GLGDKV
-178 RLHLSTLMLP
+178 RLHLSPLMLS
-188 GSDSDSAQDSA
+188 GSDSAPDSSN
-199 SKERLVDQ
+199 KESLVHQ
-207 GTVDLTVSGI
+207 GTVNLTISGI
-217 SKSRGRQYDD
+217 SKSRGGQYDD

-233 LTDSRIER
+233 LTGSRIDR
-241 LLSMAG
+241 LLTKAGMAG
-247 IVGPESPPVNNVY
+247 PASPPVENVY
-260 LQVDGQGKELQK
+260 LQVDGQGKELQNT
-272 ALQNIRRYV
+272 LHDISRYV
-281 PKGYQ
+281 PDGYR
-286 LEDRRTMEDRL
+286 LEDRRAMEDRL
-297 LREQTGD
+297 LSEQTGN
-304 GVDITTLFLMTFG
+304 GVNIMTVFLMTFG
-317 LLAMVVAALVIANT
+317 VLAMVVAALVIANT
-331 FQIMLARQRR
+331 FQIMVARQRR

-347 IIGADRRQIR
+347 VIGADRWQIR
-357 VGVLQQALFLG
+357 AGVLQQALFLG
-368 VISSLIGIL
+368 VISSLVGIL

-395 MKFEL
+395 MKLEL
-400 LLTPASLLVP
+400 LLTPTALLVP

-424 SSHRAIRVRPL
+424 STRTAIRVRPL
-435 EALQPVDYQE
+435 EALQPVDHQE
-445 QGSRN
+445 QGSRK
-450 RTGLRISILLAV
+450 RTGLWISILLAV
-462 IGLALVTW
+462 SGLVFVIW
-470 SSWRVGELVRT
+470 SSWRVTELVRT
-481 NSGDTVQTRNQQE
+481 NSGDTVQTSNQQE
-494 RLLGLAVLGV
+494 LLLGLAVLGV
-504 LLIFLSA
+504 LLIFLGA
-511 LIGARRWI
+511 LMGARRWI
-519 PAFLRCL
+519 PALLRCL
-526 GKPVSKIGPSC
+526 GAPVSKIGPSC

-596 GLNKRNVRAIERVEG
+596 GLNKKNVRAIERIQG

-619 RFNAKVESGGPSQAS
+619 RFNATVESGGPSQAS
-634 MTVYALDAS
+634 MTVYALDTS

-655 GMQRSDAL
+655 GMQKSDAL

-678 GSRLNLS
+678 GSHLKLS

-692 DEREKEA
+692 DEREKKA

-771 LTQMRTWSERIDSLL
+771 LTQKRIWGERIDSLL

-854 GMLFGWI
+854 GTLFGWI

-876 VPWSAFALIL
+876 VPWSTFALIL

>member
-1 MTFWLNKCRLALLA
+1 
-15 IPRYGTRGCTV
+15 
-26 WRITRTMMKRDA
+26 MMKRDA

-46 AIAIGTLFM
+46 AIVIGTLFM
-55 CLTLLFGNVAKAS
+55 CLTLLFGNVANAS
-68 MRREISVD
+68 MRREISMD
-76 AGQANYVVA
+76 AGQANYAVT
-85 SREDQDKPI
+85 SRRDLDKPI
-94 LFDEFDGK
+94 LLDEFDGK
-102 GLSNLQ
+102 GLSKLR
-108 GVRGLRPDVSLL
+108 GVSGLRPDVDLM
-120 VDTEANGQSSKE
+120 VDTEANGQSSKG

-147 LVRGQ
+147 LARGQ

-160 VLPHPVS
+160 VLPHSVAN
-167 DRLQA
+167 RLQA
-172 GLGDRV
+172 GLGDKV
-178 RLHLSTLMLP
+178 RLHLSPLMLP
-188 GSDSDSAQDSA
+188 GSDSDSAQDSS
-199 SKERLVDQ
+199 SKERLVDR
-207 GTVDLTVSGI
+207 GTVDLTISGI
-217 SKSRGRQYDD
+217 SKSHGGKYDD

-233 LTDSRIER
+233 LTGSRIER

-247 IVGPESPPVNNVY
+247 MVGPESLPVGNIY
-260 LQVDGQGKELQK
+260 LQVDGQGKELQNT
-272 ALQNIRRYV
+272 LQNISRYI
-281 PKGYQ
+281 PDGYQ
-286 LEDRRTMEDRL
+286 LEDRRAMEDRL
-297 LREQTGD
+297 LSEQTGN
-304 GVDITTLFLMTFG
+304 GVNIMTVFLMTFG
-317 LLAMVVAALVIANT
+317 VLAMVVAALVIANT
-331 FQIMLARQRR
+331 FQIMVARQRR

-347 IIGADRRQIR
+347 VIGADRWQIR
-357 VGVLQQALFLG
+357 AGVLQQALFLG
-368 VISSLIGIL
+368 VISSLVGIL

-395 MKFEL
+395 MKLEL
-400 LLTPASLLVP
+400 LLTPTALLVP

-424 SSHRAIRVRPL
+424 STRTAIRVRPL
-435 EALQPVDYQE
+435 EALQPVDHQE
-445 QGSRN
+445 QGSRK
-450 RTGLRISILLAV
+450 RTGLWISILLAV
-462 IGLALVTW
+462 SGLVFVIW
-470 SSWRVGELVRT
+470 SSWRVTELVRT
-481 NSGDTVQTRNQQE
+481 NSGDTVQTSNQQE
-494 RLLGLAVLGV
+494 LLLGLVVLGV
-504 LLIFLSA
+504 LLIFLGA
-511 LIGARRWI
+511 LMGARRWI
-519 PAFLRCL
+519 PALLRCL
-526 GKPVSKIGPSC
+526 GGPVSRIGPSC

-570 GAVTAKRTLFKDID
+570 GAVTTKRTLAKDID
-584 QRYSVDIEISGQ
+584 QRYSLDIEISGQ
-596 GLNKRNVRAIERVEG
+596 GLNKKNVRDIERIQG

-619 RFNAKVESGGPSQAS
+619 RFNAKVESGGPSQDS

-643 RIRRVLHADLGP
+643 RIRHVLDADLGP

-678 GSRLNLS
+678 GSQLKLL

-692 DEREKEA
+692 DERGKEA
-699 DARRTLT
+699 EARRTLT

-760 GEHDDMAISGG
+760 GEHDDMAMSGG
-771 LTQMRTWSERIDSLL
+771 LTQKRIWGERIDSLL

-854 GMLFGWI
+854 GTLFGWI
-861 GAYQVFVPLGSVTFT
+861 GAYQVFVSLGSVIFT

-886 PVALLAAVA
+886 PVALLAAVV

>member
-1 MTFWLNKCRLALLA
+1 
-15 IPRYGTRGCTV
+15 
-26 WRITRTMMKRDA
+26 MMKRDA

-46 AIAIGTLFM
+46 AIVIGTLFM
-55 CLTLLFGNVAKAS
+55 CLTLLFGNVANAS
-68 MRREISVD
+68 MRREISMD
-76 AGQANYVVA
+76 AGQANYAVT
-85 SREDQDKPI
+85 SRRDQDKPI
-94 LFDEFDGK
+94 LLDEFDGK
-102 GLSNLQ
+102 GLSKLR
-108 GVRGLRPDVSLL
+108 GVSGLRPDVDLM
-120 VDTEANGQSSKE
+120 VDTEANGQSSKG

-147 LVRGQ
+147 LARGQ

-160 VLPHPVS
+160 VLPHSVAN
-167 DRLQA
+167 RLQA
-172 GLGDRV
+172 GLGDKV
-178 RLHLSTLMLP
+178 RLHLSPMMLP
-188 GSDSDSAQDSA
+188 GSESDSAQDSS
-199 SKERLVDQ
+199 SKERLVDR
-207 GTVDLTVSGI
+207 GTVDLTISGI
-217 SKSRGRQYDD
+217 SKSHGGKYDD

-233 LTDSRIER
+233 LTGSRIER

-247 IVGPESPPVNNVY
+247 MVGPESLPVGNIY
-260 LQVDGQGKELQK
+260 LQVDGQGKELQNT
-272 ALQNIRRYV
+272 LQNISRYV
-281 PKGYQ
+281 PDGYQ
-286 LEDRRTMEDRL
+286 LEDRRAMEDRL
-297 LREQTGD
+297 LSEQTGN
-304 GVDITTLFLMTFG
+304 GVNIMTVFLMTFG
-317 LLAMVVAALVIANT
+317 VLAMVVAALVIANT
-331 FQIMLARQRR
+331 FQIMVARQRR

-347 IIGADRRQIR
+347 VIGADRWQIR
-357 VGVLQQALFLG
+357 AGVLQQALFLG
-368 VISSLIGIL
+368 VISSLVGIL

-395 MKFEL
+395 MKLEL
-400 LLTPASLLVP
+400 LLTPTALLVP

-424 SSHRAIRVRPL
+424 STRTAIRVRPL
-435 EALQPVDYQE
+435 EALQPVDHQE
-445 QGSRN
+445 QGSRK
-450 RTGLRISILLAV
+450 RTGLWISILLAV
-462 IGLALVTW
+462 SGLVFVIW
-470 SSWRVGELVRT
+470 SSWRVTELVRT
-481 NSGDTVQTRNQQE
+481 NSGDTVQTSNQQE
-494 RLLGLAVLGV
+494 LLLGLAVLGV
-504 LLIFLSA
+504 LLIFLGA
-511 LIGARRWI
+511 LMGARRWI
-519 PAFLRCL
+519 PALLRCL
-526 GKPVSKIGPSC
+526 GGPVSRIGPSC

-570 GAVTAKRTLFKDID
+570 GAVTTKRTLAKDID
-584 QRYSVDIEISGQ
+584 QRYSLDIEISGQ
-596 GLNKRNVRAIERVEG
+596 GLNKNNVRAIERIKG

-619 RFNAKVESGGPSQAS
+619 RFNAKVESGGPSQDS

-643 RIRRVLHADLGP
+643 RIRRVLHANLGP

-678 GSRLNLS
+678 GSQLKLL

-692 DEREKEA
+692 DERGKEA

-760 GEHDDMAISGG
+760 GEHDDMAMSGG
-771 LTQMRTWSERIDSLL
+771 LTQKRIWGERIDSLL

-854 GMLFGWI
+854 GTLFGWI

-886 PVALLAAVA
+886 PVALLAAVV

>member
-1 MTFWLNKCRLALLA
+1 MTFCLNKCRLALLA

-46 AIAIGTLFM
+46 AIVIGALFM
-55 CLTLLFGNVAKAS
+55 CLTLLFGNVANAS
-68 MRREISVD
+68 MRREISLD
-76 AGQANYVVA
+76 AGRANYAVT
-85 SREDQDKPI
+85 SRKDQDKPI
-94 LFDEFDGK
+94 LFDKFDSK
-102 GLSNLQ
+102 GLSKLQ
-108 GVRGLRPDVSLL
+108 GVRGLRPDVSLMM
-120 VDTEANGQSSKE
+120 DMEANGQSSKG
-132 ILAIVSARQELMPVD
+132 ILAIAGARQELMPVD
-147 LVRGQ
+147 LDRGQ

-172 GLGDRV
+172 GLGDKV
-178 RLHLSTLMLP
+178 RLHLSPMMLP
-188 GSDSDSAQDSA
+188 GSDSDSAQDS
-199 SKERLVDQ
+199 SSTERLVDQ

-217 SKSRGRQYDD
+217 SASRGGQYDD

-233 LTDSRIER
+233 LTGSRIDR
-241 LLSMAG
+241 LLTKAG
-247 IVGPESPPVNNVY
+247 MVGPESPPVENVY
-260 LQVDGQGKELQK
+260 LQVDGQGKELQNT
-272 ALQNIRRYV
+272 LHDISRYV
-281 PKGYQ
+281 PDGYR
-286 LEDRRTMEDRL
+286 LEDRRAMEDRL
-297 LREQTGD
+297 LSEQTGN
-304 GVDITTLFLMTFG
+304 GVNIMTVFLMTFG
-317 LLAMVVAALVIANT
+317 VLAMVVAALVIANT
-331 FQIMLARQRR
+331 FQIMVARQRR

-357 VGVLQQALFLG
+357 VSVLQQALLLG
-368 VISSLIGIL
+368 VISSFIGIL

-383 GLAGCLGLHSGT
+383 GLAGCFGLHSGT
-395 MKFEL
+395 MKLEL
-400 LLTPASLLVP
+400 LLTPAALLVP

-424 SSHRAIRVRPL
+424 STRTAIRVRPL
-435 EALQPVDYQE
+435 EALQPVDHQDP
-445 QGSRN
+445 GSRK
-450 RTGLRISILLAV
+450 RAGLRISILLAAV
-462 IGLALVTW
+462 GLASVIW
-470 SSWRVGELVRT
+470 SSWRVTELVRT
-481 NSGDTVQTRNQQE
+481 NSGNTVQASNQQE
-494 RLLGLAVLGV
+494 LLLGLAVLGV
-504 LLIFLSA
+504 LLIFLGA

-519 PAFLRCL
+519 PALLRCL

-570 GAVTAKRTLFKDID
+570 GAVTTKRTLAKDID
-584 QRYSVDIEISGQ
+584 QRYSLDIEISGQ
-596 GLNKRNVRAIERVEG
+596 GLNKNNVRAIQRIKG

-678 GSRLNLS
+678 GSQLKLS

-719 VYAITDSQ
+719 VYAITDSR

-771 LTQMRTWSERIDSLL
+771 LTQMRTWNERIDSLL

-854 GMLFGWI
+854 GTLFGWI

>member
-1 MTFWLNKCRLALLA
+1 M
-15 IPRYGTRGCTV
+15 

-46 AIAIGTLFM
+46 AIVIGTLFM
-55 CLTLLFGNVAKAS
+55 CLTLLFGNVANAS
-68 MRREISVD
+68 MRREISMD
-76 AGQANYVVA
+76 AGQANYAVTA
-85 SREDQDKPI
+85 RRDQDKPI
-94 LFDEFDGK
+94 LFDEFYSR
-102 GLSNLQ
+102 GLSKLQ
-108 GVRGLRPDVSLL
+108 GVRGLRPDVNLM
-120 VDTEANGQSSKE
+120 VDTEANGQSSKG
-132 ILAIVSARQELMPVD
+132 ILAIMGARRELMPID

-152 WPDSDDQV
+152 WPDSDNQV
-160 VLPHPVS
+160 VLPRSVA
-167 DRLQA
+167 DRLRV
-172 GLGDRV
+172 GLGDKV
-178 RLHLSTLMLP
+178 RLHLSPLMLS
-188 GSDSDSAQDSA
+188 GSDSAPDS
-199 SKERLVDQ
+199 SKKESLVNQ
-207 GTVDLTVSGI
+207 GSVDLTISGI
-217 SKSRGRQYDD
+217 SKSRGGQYDD

-233 LTDSRIER
+233 LTGSRIDR
-241 LLSMAG
+241 LLTMAG
-247 IVGPESPPVNNVY
+247 MVGPESPPVENIY
-260 LQVDGQGKELQK
+260 LQVDGQGKELQNT
-272 ALQNIRRYV
+272 LHEISRYV
-281 PKGYQ
+281 PDGYR
-286 LEDRRTMEDRL
+286 LEDRRVMEDRL
-297 LREQTGD
+297 LSEQTGN
-304 GVDITTLFLMTFG
+304 GVNIMTVFLMTFG
-317 LLAMVVAALVIANT
+317 VLAMVVAALVIANT
-331 FQIMLARQRR
+331 FQIMVARQRR

-347 IIGADRRQIR
+347 VIGADRRQIR
-357 VGVLQQALFLG
+357 LGVLQQALLLG

-395 MKFEL
+395 MELAL
-400 LLTPASLLVP
+400 LLTPAALLVP
-410 FVLGVLATLVAAFG
+410 FALGVLATLVAAFG
-424 SSHRAIRVRPL
+424 STRTAIRVRPL

-445 QGSRN
+445 QGSRK
-450 RTGLRISILLAV
+450 RTGLLISILLAV
-462 IGLALVTW
+462 CGIAFVIW
-470 SSWRVGELVRT
+470 SSWRVRELVRT
-481 NSGDTVQTRNQQE
+481 NTGDTVQTTNQQE
-494 RLLGLAVLGV
+494 LLLGLAVLGV
-504 LLIFLSA
+504 LLIFLGA

-519 PAFLRCL
+519 PALLRCL
-526 GKPVSKIGPSC
+526 GRPVSRIGPSC

-570 GAVTAKRTLFKDID
+570 GAVTTKRTLAKDID
-584 QRYSVDIEISGQ
+584 QRYSLDIEISGQ
-596 GLNKRNVRAIERVEG
+596 ELNKNNVRAIQRIKG

-619 RFNAKVESGGPSQAS
+619 RFNARVESGGPSQDS
-634 MTVYALDAS
+634 MTVYALNAS
-643 RIRRVLHADLGP
+643 RIRRVLHADLGL
-655 GMQRSDAL
+655 GMQKSDAL
-663 LVSTRTISKHSGYRD
+663 LVSTRTISQHSGYRD
-678 GSRLNLS
+678 GSQLKLS
-685 IADPQAD
+685 IADPQTD

-699 DARRTLT
+699 VARRTLT

-719 VYAITDSQ
+719 VYAITDSR

-747 DAALLLDDIRQAV
+747 DTALLLDDIRQAV
-760 GEHDDMAISGG
+760 GEHDDMAMSGG

-854 GMLFGWI
+854 GTLFGWI

>member
-1 MTFWLNKCRLALLA
+1 M
-15 IPRYGTRGCTV
+15 

-46 AIAIGTLFM
+46 AIVIGTLFM
-55 CLTLLFGNVAKAS
+55 CLTLLFGNVANAS
-68 MRREISVD
+68 MRREMSVD

-94 LFDEFDGK
+94 LFDEFDSK

-120 VDTEANGQSSKE
+120 VDAEANGQSSKE
-132 ILAIVSARQELMPVD
+132 ILAIVGARQELMPID

-160 VLPHPVS
+160 VLPQPVS

-172 GLGDRV
+172 GLGDKV
-178 RLHLSTLMLP
+178 RLHLSPMMLP
-188 GSDSDSAQDSA
+188 GSDSDSAQDSS

-247 IVGPESPPVNNVY
+247 MVGPESLPVNNVY

-331 FQIMLARQRR
+331 FQIMVARQRR

-357 VGVLQQALFLG
+357 VGVLQQALLLG

-481 NSGDTVQTRNQQE
+481 NSGDTVQTSNQQE
-494 RLLGLAVLGV
+494 LLLGLAVLGV
-504 LLIFLSA
+504 LLIFLGA

-519 PAFLRCL
+519 PALLRCL
-526 GKPVSKIGPSC
+526 GRLVSKIGPSC

-596 GLNKRNVRAIERVEG
+596 GLNKRNVRAIERIQG

-619 RFNAKVESGGPSQAS
+619 RFDAKVESGGPSQAS

-678 GSRLNLS
+678 GSQLKLS

-719 VYAITDSQ
+719 VYAITDSR

-747 DAALLLDDIRQAV
+747 DTALLLDDIRQAV

-854 GMLFGWI
+854 GTLFGWI

>member
-1 MTFWLNKCRLALLA
+1 M
-15 IPRYGTRGCTV
+15 

-46 AIAIGTLFM
+46 AIVIGTLFM
-55 CLTLLFGNVAKAS
+55 CLTLLFGNVANAS
-68 MRREISVD
+68 MRREISMD
-76 AGQANYVVA
+76 AGQANYAVT
-85 SREDQDKPI
+85 SRRDLDKPI
-94 LFDEFDGK
+94 LLDEFDGK
-102 GLSNLQ
+102 GLSKLR
-108 GVRGLRPDVSLL
+108 GVSGLRPDVDLM
-120 VDTEANGQSSKE
+120 VDTEANGQSSKG

-147 LVRGQ
+147 LARGQ

-160 VLPHPVS
+160 VLPHSVAN
-167 DRLQA
+167 RLQA
-172 GLGDRV
+172 GLGDKV
-178 RLHLSTLMLP
+178 RLHLSPLMLP
-188 GSDSDSAQDSA
+188 GSDSDSAQDSS
-199 SKERLVDQ
+199 SKERLVDR
-207 GTVDLTVSGI
+207 GTVDLTISGI
-217 SKSRGRQYDD
+217 SKSHGGKYDD

-233 LTDSRIER
+233 LTGSRIER

-247 IVGPESPPVNNVY
+247 MVGPESLPVGNIY
-260 LQVDGQGKELQK
+260 LQVDGQGKELQNT
-272 ALQNIRRYV
+272 LQNISRYI
-281 PKGYQ
+281 PDGYQ
-286 LEDRRTMEDRL
+286 LEDRRAMEDRL
-297 LREQTGD
+297 LSEQTGN
-304 GVDITTLFLMTFG
+304 GVNIMTVFLMTFG
-317 LLAMVVAALVIANT
+317 VLAMVVAALVIANT
-331 FQIMLARQRR
+331 FQIMVARQRR

-347 IIGADRRQIR
+347 VIGADRWQIR
-357 VGVLQQALFLG
+357 AGVLQQALFLG
-368 VISSLIGIL
+368 VISSLVGIL

-395 MKFEL
+395 MKLEL
-400 LLTPASLLVP
+400 LLTPTALLVP

-424 SSHRAIRVRPL
+424 STRTAIRVRPL
-435 EALQPVDYQE
+435 EALQPVDHQE
-445 QGSRN
+445 QGSRK
-450 RTGLRISILLAV
+450 RTGLWISILLAV
-462 IGLALVTW
+462 SGLVFVIW
-470 SSWRVGELVRT
+470 SSWRVTELVRT
-481 NSGDTVQTRNQQE
+481 NSGDTVQTSNQQE
-494 RLLGLAVLGV
+494 LLLGLAVLGV
-504 LLIFLSA
+504 LLIFLGA
-511 LIGARRWI
+511 LMGARRWI
-519 PAFLRCL
+519 PALLRCL
-526 GKPVSKIGPSC
+526 GGPVSRIGPSC

-570 GAVTAKRTLFKDID
+570 GAVTTKRTLAKDID
-584 QRYSVDIEISGQ
+584 QRYSLDIEISGQ
-596 GLNKRNVRAIERVEG
+596 GLNKNNVWAIQRIQG

-619 RFNAKVESGGPSQAS
+619 RFNAEVESGGPSKDS
-634 MTVYALDAS
+634 MTVYALDTP
-643 RIRRVLHADLGP
+643 RIRRVLHGDLGP

-678 GSRLNLS
+678 GSQLKLL

-692 DEREKEA
+692 DERGKEA
-699 DARRTLT
+699 EARRTLT

-760 GEHDDMAISGG
+760 GEHDDMAMSGG
-771 LTQMRTWSERIDSLL
+771 LTQKRIWGERIDSLL

-854 GMLFGWI
+854 GTLFGWI
-861 GAYQVFVPLGSVTFT
+861 GAYQVFVSLGSVIFT

-886 PVALLAAVA
+886 PVALLAAVV

>member
-1 MTFWLNKCRLALLA
+1 M
-15 IPRYGTRGCTV
+15 

-46 AIAIGTLFM
+46 AIVIGTLFM
-55 CLTLLFGNVAKAS
+55 CLTLLFGNVANAS
-68 MRREISVD
+68 MRREISMD
-76 AGQANYVVA
+76 AGQANYAVTA
-85 SREDQDKPI
+85 RRDQDKPI
-94 LFDEFDGK
+94 LFDEFDSR
-102 GLSNLQ
+102 GLSKLQ
-108 GVRGLRPDVSLL
+108 GVRGLRPDVNLM
-120 VDTEANGQSSKE
+120 VDTEANGQSSKG
-132 ILAIVSARQELMPVD
+132 ILAIMGARQELMPID
-147 LVRGQ
+147 LDRGQ

-160 VLPHPVS
+160 VLPRSVA
-167 DRLQA
+167 DRLRV
-172 GLGDRV
+172 GLGDKV
-178 RLHLSTLMLP
+178 RLHLSPLMLS
-188 GSDSDSAQDSA
+188 GSDSAPDS
-199 SKERLVDQ
+199 SKKESLVHQ
-207 GTVDLTVSGI
+207 GTVDLTISGI
-217 SKSRGRQYDD
+217 SKSRGGQYDD

-233 LTDSRIER
+233 LTGSRIDR
-241 LLSMAG
+241 LLTKAG
-247 IVGPESPPVNNVY
+247 MVGPESLPVENIY
-260 LQVDGQGKELQK
+260 LQVDGQGKELQNT
-272 ALQNIRRYV
+272 LHDISRYV
-281 PKGYQ
+281 PDGYR
-286 LEDRRTMEDRL
+286 LEDRRAMEDRL
-297 LREQTGD
+297 LSEQTGN
-304 GVDITTLFLMTFG
+304 GVNIMTVFLMTFG
-317 LLAMVVAALVIANT
+317 VLAMVVAALVIANT
-331 FQIMLARQRR
+331 FQIMVARQRR

-347 IIGADRRQIR
+347 IIGADRWQIR
-357 VGVLQQALFLG
+357 AGVLQQALFLG
-368 VISSLIGIL
+368 VISSLVGIL

-395 MKFEL
+395 MKLEL
-400 LLTPASLLVP
+400 LLTPAALLVP
-410 FVLGVLATLVAAFG
+410 FALGVLATLVAAFG
-424 SSHRAIRVRPL
+424 STRTAIRVRPL

-445 QGSRN
+445 QGRRR
-450 RTGLRISILLAV
+450 RTGRRISILLAV
-462 IGLALVTW
+462 SGLVLVIW
-470 SSWRVGELVRT
+470 SSWRVTELVRT
-481 NSGDTVQTRNQQE
+481 NSSDTVQTSNQQE
-494 RLLGLAVLGV
+494 LLLGLAILGV
-504 LLIFLSA
+504 LLIFLGA

-519 PAFLRCL
+519 PAFLRFL
-526 GKPVSKIGPSC
+526 GRPVSRIGPSC

-570 GAVTAKRTLFKDID
+570 GAVTTKRTLAKDID
-584 QRYSVDIEISGQ
+584 QRYSLDIEISGQ
-596 GLNKRNVRAIERVEG
+596 GLNKNNVRAIQRIKG

-619 RFNAKVESGGPSQAS
+619 RFNARVESGGPSQDS

-678 GSRLNLS
+678 GSQLKLL
-685 IADPQAD
+685 IADPQTD
-692 DEREKEA
+692 DERGKEA

-719 VYAITDSQ
+719 VYAITDSR

-760 GEHDDMAISGG
+760 GEHDDMAMSGG
-771 LTQMRTWSERIDSLL
+771 LTQKRIWGERIDSLL

>member
-1 MTFWLNKCRLALLA
+1 MTFWLNKCRLALLT

-46 AIAIGTLFM
+46 AIVIGTLFM
-55 CLTLLFGNVAKAS
+55 CLTLLFGNVANAS
-68 MRREISVD
+68 MRREISMD
-76 AGQANYVVA
+76 AGQANYAVT
-85 SREDQDKPI
+85 SRRDQDKPI
-94 LFDEFDGK
+94 LLDEFDGK
-102 GLSNLQ
+102 GLSKLR
-108 GVRGLRPDVSLL
+108 GVSGLRPDVDLM
-120 VDTEANGQSSKE
+120 VDTEANGQSSKG
-132 ILAIVSARQELMPVD
+132 ILAIVGARQELMPVD
-147 LVRGQ
+147 LARGQ

-160 VLPHPVS
+160 VLPHSVAN
-167 DRLQA
+167 RLQA
-172 GLGDRV
+172 GLGDKV
-178 RLHLSTLMLP
+178 RLHLSPMMLP
-188 GSDSDSAQDSA
+188 GSESDSAQDSS
-199 SKERLVDQ
+199 SKERLVDR
-207 GTVDLTVSGI
+207 GTVDLTISGI
-217 SKSRGRQYDD
+217 SKSHGGKYDD

-233 LTDSRIER
+233 LTGSRIER

-247 IVGPESPPVNNVY
+247 MVGPESLPVGNIY
-260 LQVDGQGKELQK
+260 LQVDGQGKELQNT
-272 ALQNIRRYV
+272 LQNISRYV
-281 PKGYQ
+281 PDGYQ
-286 LEDRRTMEDRL
+286 LEDRRAMEDRL
-297 LREQTGD
+297 LSEQTGN
-304 GVDITTLFLMTFG
+304 GVNIMTVFLMTFG
-317 LLAMVVAALVIANT
+317 VLAMVVAALVIANT
-331 FQIMLARQRR
+331 FQIMVARQRR

-347 IIGADRRQIR
+347 VIGADRWQIR
-357 VGVLQQALFLG
+357 AGVLQQALFLG
-368 VISSLIGIL
+368 VISSLVGIL

-395 MKFEL
+395 MKLEL
-400 LLTPASLLVP
+400 LLTPTALLVP

-424 SSHRAIRVRPL
+424 STRTAIRVRPL
-435 EALQPVDYQE
+435 EALQPVDHQDP
-445 QGSRN
+445 GR
-450 RTGLRISILLAV
+450 RKRAGLRISILLAAV
-462 IGLALVTW
+462 GLALVIW
-470 SSWRVGELVRT
+470 SSWRVTELVRT
-481 NSGDTVQTRNQQE
+481 NSGNTVQASNQQE
-494 RLLGLAVLGV
+494 LLLGLAVLGV
-504 LLIFLSA
+504 LLIFLGA

-519 PAFLRCL
+519 PALLRCL
-526 GKPVSKIGPSC
+526 GGPVSRIGPSC

-678 GSRLNLS
+678 GSQLKLS

-760 GEHDDMAISGG
+760 GEHDDMAMSGG

-876 VPWSAFALIL
+876 VPWSTFALIL